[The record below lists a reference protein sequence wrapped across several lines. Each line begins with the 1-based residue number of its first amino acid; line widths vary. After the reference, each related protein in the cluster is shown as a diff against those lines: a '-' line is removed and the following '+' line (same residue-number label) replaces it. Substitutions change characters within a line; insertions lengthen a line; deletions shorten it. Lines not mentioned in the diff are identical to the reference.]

1 MIDDKDTHV
10 VELDFN
16 NKKFEKNVSQSMSTL
31 DKLKKKFSFK
41 GIENS
46 INTVSASIS
55 NLEVVSIT
63 AIQNITNRV
72 VNLGIQRIKSL
83 TVDNLS
89 RGWTKFG
96 QKTTSVATMAAQNLK
111 VAGKE
116 LINYS
121 EKMEVINEQLEKLN
135 WFSDETS
142 YTFTDMVDNIGKF
155 TAAGQ
160 DLDSSVKA
168 MEGIATWAA
177 LSGQNATTA
186 SRAMYQLAQAIGKG
200 KIQLIDWKSIQNA
213 NMDTQEF
220 RQTVL
225 DTAVAMGQLTKA
237 GQNYIT
243 KTGKKFTKNQF
254 TEALDTGWFTSDVL
268 RKTLNKYSAAIDQI
282 YEISEKEGLTAAEVI
297 EKYGDQLDAFSV
309 KAFKAA
315 QEARTFTDVLN
326 ATIDAVSSKWMKT
339 FEILVGGYD
348 DAKKLWSN
356 LADEFYDAF
365 AESGN
370 FRNSI
375 LEQWK
380 NLEGRADLFAHT
392 GDENQGAFWNIFDSI
407 KAVVGAVKDAWNDI
421 FPKTVF
427 KDAKDQAKDLGNQF
441 KTFTARLQAFTKK
454 MKPSEETLSR
464 IRGILNGVFSVL
476 KFGINLIKIA
486 SALISPLLTLAVKG
500 IQAISSILSS
510 LGQKFA
516 SFIEKAQYKFGNFID
531 EIQSSEKVFNAV
543 NKVISTIGKAFSK
556 FANVITSKVI
566 PAFRNLV
573 GKLGSILSSFKDK
586 IANLFSFSGNS
597 GSDTFNTKKISK
609 QSRRI
614 SDASSNVNK
623 ATNEVSNSIKNVQTK
638 TESLLEKI
646 RNGFVS
652 IGQKI
657 SDVFHRLAESLS
669 PLGKLVKSFGSAIK
683 SRLYAT
689 IDLLTVAFN
698 LLSKGFEKIKQFFFR
713 VADRVNDIRNT
724 LKANP
729 KVFKK
734 ATESIEEVSTSIN
747 YISKRTDRLSARSS
761 KISGNLKGMLAIVIT
776 IGVTITTILLVIKG
790 IAKTISSFEATIN
803 FTATSLDRIVNSIS
817 GFFDK
822 AAMYFNKAAMKIALD
837 GVSSM
842 IKSLALLTISLGVLV
857 AAFKGTGRDRKQF
870 GEISG
875 ILAGFLVTIGGIA
888 IALTAINIKVNSVEK
903 QVSTFSNKS
912 SYILNKAKGLQI
924 KLNKVGSIA
933 NSFEKSMQLKAIVSI
948 INAIGNTM
956 LKITISRKVIA
967 GRSLSDVVK
976 GASVTFAFVA
986 LLGAL
991 GVAMEALASGKEGG
1005 KIRKGYVSM
1014 LGMASLILAFT
1025 KACQKLSD
1033 IKAGPLWSAAGTILS
1048 RIAAIGA
1055 IVIALAGIS
1064 AHETKLVSKARGVNK
1079 ETILARKG
1087 VSDLTKNLGLILLG
1101 FSALLIS
1108 FSKSRQIIIKLS
1120 AGEGGWSKVWI
1131 SLGRISALL
1140 GEISVLGF
1148 ILSLGDKRNLDNL
1161 SKVITAFGVAML
1173 MLTASIAIMNKMNPS
1188 KSLVSI
1194 GLISGMLIGLAAA
1207 CHVVQ
1212 KKDAKAAKGIS
1223 RFALALSLALFNL
1236 SISIAILNQLDFLKS
1251 ARSVLLLTAL
1261 ITEMVVAFQIAK
1273 NNANGNLKGAAIF
1286 FASMSASLLLLVGL
1300 IAIIQLIDFKSA
1312 LLGTGVISAI
1322 ILSLSVLMKQM
1333 SKVSSSGDS
1342 SAKAF
1347 VKIALSFTLICGALI
1362 GLVASRKL
1370 IENIQWQNLVS
1381 VGGMLTAVILSLS
1394 LVMNEIRDTAK
1405 KIGDKTSAIKNIY
1418 AMMGA
1423 FTILTANVVALIAS
1437 MKLLSGVSWSNILS
1451 VTVPLVSVLITLC
1464 GSLEEIAKIKIP
1476 KGSSLKNLYAMMGAF
1491 TILTANVVALIASM
1505 KLLSGVSWSNILSV
1519 TVPLVSVLI
1528 TLCGSLEEIA
1538 KIKIPKGSSLK
1549 NLYAM
1554 MGAFTILTANAV
1566 GLVASMKLL
1575 SGIPWQSLLAITV
1588 PLVSMLAS
1596 MTGVIAILIK
1606 LSNSMS
1612 SATKLVAAVG
1622 SRTAI
1627 SLSLLVFAESVKQLA
1642 AVPWKS
1648 RLIAAGVL
1656 ISVLALFA
1664 GIVALISASGGTGL
1678 IGVAGLV
1685 VFSASLLVAAS
1696 ARLVFSSAI
1705 LVFSKAMEAM
1715 QELNIG
1721 KMFVDI
1727 LAIAGAFTALGLV
1740 SVVIMAAIPA
1750 ILALSAA
1757 LTLIG
1762 VGILTASMGIEALT
1776 TNLVPFCTTVTE
1788 NIETIAESLSELSI
1802 AITDALVSGLQN
1814 AMEQIHGLITTFI
1827 NNLIEDGDSIYAL
1840 LKDWIPKIID
1850 LVNDL
1855 VKGILKLI
1863 NENAKDLIDTVFN
1876 VLELLLSALDEHVP
1890 SMMSKVLSIIIKVIN
1905 LLTVNAPKLVKSLI
1919 NFLVARINALIKN
1932 IGKLVKVIVQMVL
1945 KVTGMIFRMAGTLV
1959 GTLLKD
1965 RIIFL
1970 AALCKMIPEALEG
1983 IAYVFKETVKTCIGK
1998 ILKFIGD
2005 VLNNIWSDLINSIKY
2020 LLGKLWNGIVEGIA
2034 SIFRGNWVGDK
2045 VANWMEKNRK
2055 VDITNQEKLIDAW
2068 ASGDGITAAARTAT
2082 SNISNTRKDRNDDLA
2097 KSTKEGVDAVQNA
2110 FNSAFG
2116 NDNSYDVNVNPVI
2129 DDSKIQ
2135 SQLDDVSGD
2144 IDVSSDSSYDNTQSV
2159 SRNMRSS
2166 NRNSSDYGS
2175 TSNTYSSTNTYQ
2187 PVFNVYGVD
2196 DPKTF
2201 AQQVNIELSK
2211 RQKGGKLAHGS

>member
-392 GDENQGAFWNIFDSI
+392 GDEKQGAFWNIFDSI

-441 KTFTARLQAFTKK
+441 KTFTERLQAFTKK

-486 SALISPLLTLAVKG
+486 AALISPLLTLAVKG

-516 SFIEKAQYKFGNFID
+516 AFIEKVQYKFGNFID

-597 GSDTFNTKKISK
+597 GSDTFNTKEISK

-657 SDVFHRLAESLS
+657 SDVFHRLDESLS

-747 YISKRTDRLSARSS
+747 CISKSTDRLSARSS

-776 IGVTITTILLVIKG
+776 TGVTITTILLVIKG
-790 IAKTISSFEATIN
+790 IAKTISSFEATIT
-803 FTATSLDRIVNSIS
+803 FTATSLNRITNSIS
-817 GFFDK
+817 GFFEK
-822 AAMYFNKAAMKIALD
+822 AAKYFEKAATKIALD

-857 AAFKGTGRDRKQF
+857 AAFKNTGRDRKQF

-888 IALTAINIKVNSVEK
+888 IALTAINIKVNSVKK

-948 INAIGNTM
+948 ISAIGNTM

-1033 IKAGPLWSAAGTILS
+1033 IKAGPLWSAAGTILA

-1108 FSKSRQIIIKLS
+1108 FSKSRQIIVKLS

-1148 ILSLGDKRNLDNL
+1148 ILSLGDKRNLENL

-1173 MLTASIAIMNKMNPS
+1173 MLTASIAIMNKMSPA

-1236 SISIAILNQLDFLKS
+1236 SISIAILNQLDFLES
-1251 ARSVLLLTAL
+1251 GRSVLLLTAL
-1261 ITEMVVAFQIAK
+1261 ITEMAVACQIAK

-1286 FASMSASLLLLVGL
+1286 FASMSASLLLLVGC
-1300 IAIIQLIDFKSA
+1300 IAIMQLIDFKSA
-1312 LLGTGVISAI
+1312 LIGTGVISAI
-1322 ILSLSVLMKQM
+1322 ILSLSALMKQM

-1394 LVMNEIRDTAK
+1394 LVMNEIGNTAK

-1418 AMMGA
+1418 AMIGA

-1476 KGSSLKNLYAMMGAF
+1476 KGSSLKNLYA
-1491 TILTANVVALIASM
+1491 I
-1505 KLLSGVSWSNILSV
+1505 
-1519 TVPLVSVLI
+1519 
-1528 TLCGSLEEIA
+1528 
-1538 KIKIPKGSSLK
+1538 
-1549 NLYAM
+1549 

-1575 SGIPWQSLLAITV
+1575 YGIPWQSLLAITV
-1588 PLVSMLAS
+1588 PLVSMLVS

-1627 SLSLLVFAESVKQLA
+1627 SLSLIVFAEAVKQLA

-1656 ISVLALFA
+1656 VSVLALFA

-1721 KMFVDI
+1721 KMFVGI

-1762 VGILTASMGIEALT
+1762 IGILTASMGIEALT

-1905 LLTVNAPKLVKSLI
+1905 LLTVNAPKLVKSLV

-1945 KVTGMIFRMAGTLV
+1945 KVTGMIFRIAGTLV

-2055 VDITNQEKLIDAW
+2055 VNITDQEKLIDAW
-2068 ASGDGITAAARTAT
+2068 ASGSGITEAAHTAT
-2082 SNISNTRKDRNDDLA
+2082 SNISKTRKDRNEDLA
-2097 KSTKEGVDAVQNA
+2097 KSTKEGVDAVQDA

-2135 SQLDDVSGD
+2135 SQLDDVSGN

>member
-116 LINYS
+116 LTNYS

-237 GQNYIT
+237 GQNYVT

-268 RKTLNKYSAAIDQI
+268 RKTLDKYSAAIDQI

-427 KDAKDQAKDLGNQF
+427 KDAKDQSKDLGNQF

-486 SALISPLLTLAVKG
+486 AALISPLLTLAVKG

-516 SFIEKAQYKFGNFID
+516 VFIENIQYKFGDFID
-531 EIQSSEKVFNAV
+531 EVESSEKVFNAV
-543 NKVISTIGKAFSK
+543 NKVISTIEKVFSK

-573 GKLGSILSSFKDK
+573 GKIGPALSSFKDK
-586 IANLFSFSGNS
+586 ISDLFSFSGNS
-597 GSDTFNTKKISK
+597 GSDTFNTKAISK

-614 SDASSNVNK
+614 SDAGSNVNEV
-623 ATNEVSNSIKNVQTK
+623 TNEVSNSFKKTQTK

-646 RNGFVS
+646 QNGFGS

-683 SRLYAT
+683 SRLSAT
-689 IDLLTVAFN
+689 IDLLTVVFN
-698 LLSKGFEKIKQFFFR
+698 LLSKGFEKIKQFFVR
-713 VADRVNDIRNT
+713 VADRVSEIHNT
-724 LKANP
+724 LKTNP

-734 ATESIEEVSTSIN
+734 TTESEEEVSTSIDG
-747 YISKRTDRLSARSS
+747 ISKSTDKLSDKAS

-776 IGVTITTILLVIKG
+776 IGVTITALSLVIRG
-790 IAKTISSFEATIN
+790 ITQTITYAAKPLSEIADSMSGY
-803 FTATSLDRIVNSIS
+803 LD
-817 GFFDK
+817 
-822 AAMYFNKAAMKIALD
+822 KAAMKIALD

-842 IKSLALLTISLGVLV
+842 VKSLALLSISLGVLI
-857 AAFKGTGRDRKQF
+857 AAFKDTGMDRKQF

-888 IALTAINIKVNSVEK
+888 IALTAINSKVKSVEK

-933 NSFEKSMQLKAIVSI
+933 NSFEKSMQLKAIASI
-948 INAIGNTM
+948 ISAIGNTM

-967 GRSLSDVVK
+967 GRPLSDVVK

-991 GVAMEALASGKEGG
+991 GVAMEALASGKEGR

-1033 IKAGPLWSAAGTILS
+1033 IKTGPLWSAAGTILA

-1055 IVIALAGIS
+1055 IVVALAGIS
-1064 AHETKLVSKARGVNK
+1064 AHETKLVSKAHGVNK

-1108 FSKSRQIIIKLS
+1108 FSKSRQVIVKLS

-1131 SLGRISALL
+1131 SFGRISALL

-1148 ILSLGDKRNLDNL
+1148 ILSLGDKRNLENL

-1173 MLTASIAIMNKMNPS
+1173 MLTASIAIMNKMSPA

-1236 SISIAILNQLDFLKS
+1236 SISIAILNQLDFS
-1251 ARSVLLLTAL
+1251 ESGRSVLLLTAL
-1261 ITEMVVAFQIAK
+1261 ITEMVVACQIAK

-1286 FASMSASLLLLVGL
+1286 FASMSASLLLLVGC
-1300 IAIIQLIDFKSA
+1300 IAIMQLIDFKSA

-1394 LVMNEIRDTAK
+1394 LVMNEIGDTAK

-1491 TILTANVVALIASM
+1491 TILTV
-1505 KLLSGVSWSNILSV
+1505 
-1519 TVPLVSVLI
+1519 
-1528 TLCGSLEEIA
+1528 
-1538 KIKIPKGSSLK
+1538 
-1549 NLYAM
+1549 
-1554 MGAFTILTANAV
+1554 NAV

-1588 PLVSMLAS
+1588 PLVSMLVA

-1627 SLSLLVFAESVKQLA
+1627 SLSLLVFAEAVKQLA

-1656 ISVLALFA
+1656 VSVLALFA

-1727 LAIAGAFTALGLV
+1727 LAIAGAFTALALV

-1762 VGILTASMGIEALT
+1762 IGILTASMGIEALT

-1827 NNLIEDGDSIYAL
+1827 NNLMEDGDSIYAL

-1876 VLELLLSALDEHVP
+1876 VLELLLSALDEHIP

-1905 LLTVNAPKLVKSLI
+1905 LLTANAPKLVKSLI

-1945 KVTGMIFRMAGTLV
+1945 KVTGMIFQMAGTLV

-1983 IAYVFKETVKTCIGK
+1983 IAYVFKETIKTCIGK

-2005 VLNNIWSDLINSIKY
+2005 VLDNIWSDLINSIKY

-2045 VANWMEKNRK
+2045 VADWMEKNRK
-2055 VDITNQEKLIDAW
+2055 ANITDQEKLIDAW

-2082 SNISNTRKDRNDDLA
+2082 DNISKTMKDMNDDLS

-2159 SRNMRSS
+2159 SKNMRSS

>member
-72 VNLGIQRIKSL
+72 VNLGIRRIKSL

-441 KTFTARLQAFTKK
+441 KTFTERLQAFTKK
-454 MKPSEETLSR
+454 MKPSEETLNR

-486 SALISPLLTLAVKG
+486 AALISPLLTLAVKG

-516 SFIEKAQYKFGNFID
+516 AFIEKVQYKFGNFID
-531 EIQSSEKVFNAV
+531 EIQSSEKVFSAV

-556 FANVITSKVI
+556 FANIITSKVI

-573 GKLGSILSSFKDK
+573 GKLGPILSSFKDK
-586 IANLFSFSGNS
+586 IENLFSFSGNS
-597 GSDTFNTKKISK
+597 GSGTFNAKEISK

-747 YISKRTDRLSARSS
+747 CISESTDRLSSRSS

-790 IAKTISSFEATIN
+790 IAKTIRSIEATVT
-803 FTATSLDRIVNSIS
+803 FTVTSLNRIADSISKVANSIS
-817 GFFDK
+817 GYFD
-822 AAMYFNKAAMKIALD
+822 KAAMKIALD

-857 AAFKGTGRDRKQF
+857 AAFKNTGRDRKQF

-888 IALTAINIKVNSVEK
+888 IALTAINIKVNSVKK

-933 NSFEKSMQLKAIVSI
+933 SSFEKSMQLKAIVSI
-948 INAIGNTM
+948 ISAIGNTM

-967 GRSLSDVVK
+967 GRSLIDVVK

-1014 LGMASLILAFT
+1014 LGMVSLILAFT

-1033 IKAGPLWSAAGTILS
+1033 IKAGPLWSAAGTILA

-1108 FSKSRQIIIKLS
+1108 FSKSRQVIVKLS

-1131 SLGRISALL
+1131 SFGRISALL
-1140 GEISVLGF
+1140 GEISVFGF
-1148 ILSLGDKRNLDNL
+1148 ILSLGDKRNLENL

-1173 MLTASIAIMNKMNPS
+1173 MLTASIAIMNKMSPV

-1194 GLISGMLIGLAAA
+1194 GLISVMLIGLAAA

-1223 RFALALSLALFNL
+1223 RFALALSFALFNL

-1261 ITEMVVAFQIAK
+1261 ITEMAVACQIAK

-1286 FASMSASLLLLVGL
+1286 FASMSASLLLLVGC
-1300 IAIIQLIDFKSA
+1300 IAIMQLIDFKSA
-1312 LLGTGVISAI
+1312 LIGTGVISAI

-1394 LVMNEIRDTAK
+1394 LVMNEIRNTAK

-1418 AMMGA
+1418 AMIGA

-1476 KGSSLKNLYAMMGAF
+1476 KGSSLKNLYAM
-1491 TILTANVVALIASM
+1491 I
-1505 KLLSGVSWSNILSV
+1505 
-1519 TVPLVSVLI
+1519 
-1528 TLCGSLEEIA
+1528 
-1538 KIKIPKGSSLK
+1538 
-1549 NLYAM
+1549 
-1554 MGAFTILTANAV
+1554 GAFTILTANAV
-1566 GLVASMKLL
+1566 GLVSSMKLL

-1588 PLVSMLAS
+1588 PLVSMLVS

-1627 SLSLLVFAESVKQLA
+1627 SLSLLVFAEAVKQLA
-1642 AVPWKS
+1642 SVPWKS

-1656 ISVLALFA
+1656 VSVLALFA

-1678 IGVAGLV
+1678 VGVAGLV

-1762 VGILTASMGIEALT
+1762 IGILTASMGIEALT

-2055 VDITNQEKLIDAW
+2055 VNITDQEKLIDAW
-2068 ASGDGITAAARTAT
+2068 ASGSGITEAARTAT
-2082 SNISNTRKDRNDDLA
+2082 SNISKTRKDRNDDLA
-2097 KSTKEGVDAVQNA
+2097 KSTKEGVDAVQDA

>member
-116 LINYS
+116 LTNYS

-237 GQNYIT
+237 GQNYVT

-268 RKTLNKYSAAIDQI
+268 RKTLDKYSAAIDQI

-315 QEARTFTDVLN
+315 QEARTFTDILN
-326 ATIDAVSSKWMKT
+326 ATIDAVSSKWRKT

-427 KDAKDQAKDLGNQF
+427 KDAKDQAKDLGNRF

-486 SALISPLLTLAVKG
+486 AALISPLLTLAVKG

-516 SFIEKAQYKFGNFID
+516 AFIEKAQYKFGNFID

-556 FANVITSKVI
+556 FANIITSKVI

-573 GKLGSILSSFKDK
+573 GKLGSVLSSFKDK

-597 GSDTFNTKKISK
+597 GSDTFNTKEISK

-614 SDASSNVNK
+614 SDAGSNVNEV
-623 ATNEVSNSIKNVQTK
+623 TNEVSNSFKKTQTK

-646 RNGFVS
+646 QNGFGS

-683 SRLYAT
+683 SRLSAT

-698 LLSKGFEKIKQFFFR
+698 LLSKGFEKIKQFFVR
-713 VADRVNDIRNT
+713 VADRVSEIHNT
-724 LKANP
+724 LKTNP

-734 ATESIEEVSTSIN
+734 TTESMEEVSTSIDG
-747 YISKRTDRLSARSS
+747 ISKSTDKLSDKAS

-776 IGVTITTILLVIKG
+776 IGVTITALSLVIRG
-790 IAKTISSFEATIN
+790 ITQTITYAAKPLSEIAD
-803 FTATSLDRIVNSIS
+803 SLS
-817 GFFDK
+817 GYLDK
-822 AAMYFNKAAMKIALD
+822 AAIKIALD

-842 IKSLALLTISLGVLV
+842 VRSLALLSISLGVLI
-857 AAFKGTGRDRKQF
+857 AAFKDTGRDRKQF

-888 IALTAINIKVNSVEK
+888 IALTAINSKVNSVEK

-933 NSFEKSMQLKAIVSI
+933 NSFEKSMQLKAIASI
-948 INAIGNTM
+948 ISAIGNTM

-1033 IKAGPLWSAAGTILS
+1033 IKAGPLWSAAGTILA

-1055 IVIALAGIS
+1055 IVVALAGIS

-1108 FSKSRQIIIKLS
+1108 FSKSRQVIVKLS

-1131 SLGRISALL
+1131 SFGRISALL
-1140 GEISVLGF
+1140 GEISILGF
-1148 ILSLGDKRNLDNL
+1148 ILSLGDKRNLENL

-1173 MLTASIAIMNKMNPS
+1173 MLTASIAIMNKMSPA

-1236 SISIAILNQLDFLKS
+1236 SISIAILNQLDFS
-1251 ARSVLLLTAL
+1251 ESGRSVLLLTAL
-1261 ITEMVVAFQIAK
+1261 ITEMVVACQIAK

-1286 FASMSASLLLLVGL
+1286 FASMSASLLLLVGC
-1300 IAIIQLIDFKSA
+1300 IAIMQLIDFKSA

-1394 LVMNEIRDTAK
+1394 LVMNEIGNTAK
-1405 KIGDKTSAIKNIY
+1405 KIGDKTSAIKNI
-1418 AMMGA
+1418 
-1423 FTILTANVVALIAS
+1423 
-1437 MKLLSGVSWSNILS
+1437 
-1451 VTVPLVSVLITLC
+1451 
-1464 GSLEEIAKIKIP
+1464 
-1476 KGSSLKNLYAMMGAF
+1476 YAMMGAF

-1588 PLVSMLAS
+1588 PLVSMLVA

-1606 LSNSMS
+1606 LSNSRS

-1622 SRTAI
+1622 FRTAI
-1627 SLSLLVFAESVKQLA
+1627 SLSLLVFAEAVKQLA

-1656 ISVLALFA
+1656 VSVLALFA

-1727 LAIAGAFTALGLV
+1727 LAIAGAFTALALV

-1827 NNLIEDGDSIYAL
+1827 NNLMEDGDSIYAL

-1905 LLTVNAPKLVKSLI
+1905 LLTANAPKLVKSLI

-1945 KVTGMIFRMAGTLV
+1945 KVTGMIFQMAGTLV

-1983 IAYVFKETVKTCIGK
+1983 IAYVFKETIKTCIGK

-2005 VLNNIWSDLINSIKY
+2005 VLDNIWSDLINSIKY

-2045 VANWMEKNRK
+2045 VADWMERNRK
-2055 VDITNQEKLIDAW
+2055 ANITDQEKLIDAW

-2082 SNISNTRKDRNDDLA
+2082 DNISKTMKDMNDDLS

-2159 SRNMRSS
+2159 SKNMRSS

>member
-116 LINYS
+116 LTNYS

-441 KTFTARLQAFTKK
+441 KTFTERLQAFTKK
-454 MKPSEETLSR
+454 MKPSEETLNR

-486 SALISPLLTLAVKG
+486 AALISPLLTLAVKG

-510 LGQKFA
+510 LGQKFSA
-516 SFIEKAQYKFGNFID
+516 FIEKAQYKFGNFID

-543 NKVISTIGKAFSK
+543 NKVISAIGKAFSK

-573 GKLGSILSSFKDK
+573 GKLGSVLSSFKDK
-586 IANLFSFSGNS
+586 IANLFTFSGNS
-597 GSDTFNTKKISK
+597 GSYTFNTKEISR

-614 SDASSNVNK
+614 SDAGNNVNE
-623 ATNEVSNSIKNVQTK
+623 ATNEVYNSIKNVQTK
-638 TESLLEKI
+638 IESLLEKI

-734 ATESIEEVSTSIN
+734 ATESIEEVSTSFN
-747 YISKRTDRLSARSS
+747 CISESTDRLSGRSS
-761 KISGNLKGMLAIVIT
+761 KISGNLKGMLATVIT
-776 IGVTITTILLVIKG
+776 VGVTITTILLVIKG
-790 IAKTISSFEATIN
+790 IAKTISSVEATIT
-803 FTATSLDRIVNSIS
+803 FTVTSLNRIADSINRIADSIS
-817 GFFDK
+817 R
-822 AAMYFNKAAMKIALD
+822 YFNKAATKIVLD

-857 AAFKGTGRDRKQF
+857 AAFKNTGRDRKQF

-948 INAIGNTM
+948 ISAIGNTM

-991 GVAMEALASGKEGG
+991 GVAMDALASGKEGG

-1033 IKAGPLWSAAGTILS
+1033 IKAGPLWSAAGTILA

-1101 FSALLIS
+1101 FSALIIS
-1108 FSKSRQIIIKLS
+1108 FSKSRQVIVKLS
-1120 AGEGGWSKVWI
+1120 SGEGGWSKVWI
-1131 SLGRISALL
+1131 SFGRISALL

-1148 ILSLGDKRNLDNL
+1148 ILSLGDKRNLENL
-1161 SKVITAFGVAML
+1161 SKVITAFGAAML
-1173 MLTASIAIMNKMNPS
+1173 MLTASIAIMNKMNPA

-1236 SISIAILNQLDFLKS
+1236 SISIAILNQLDFLES
-1251 ARSVLLLTAL
+1251 GRSVLLLTAL
-1261 ITEMVVAFQIAK
+1261 ITEMAVACQIAK

-1286 FASMSASLLLLVGL
+1286 FASMSASLLLLVGC
-1300 IAIIQLIDFKSA
+1300 IAIMQLIDFKSA
-1312 LLGTGVISAI
+1312 LIGTGVISAI
-1322 ILSLSVLMKQM
+1322 ILSLSALMKQM

-1394 LVMNEIRDTAK
+1394 LVMNEIGNTAK

-1418 AMMGA
+1418 AMIGA

-1451 VTVPLVSVLITLC
+1451 LTVPIVSVLITLC

-1476 KGSSLKNLYAMMGAF
+1476 KGSNLKNLYAM
-1491 TILTANVVALIASM
+1491 I
-1505 KLLSGVSWSNILSV
+1505 
-1519 TVPLVSVLI
+1519 
-1528 TLCGSLEEIA
+1528 
-1538 KIKIPKGSSLK
+1538 
-1549 NLYAM
+1549 
-1554 MGAFTILTANAV
+1554 GAFTILTANAV
-1566 GLVASMKLL
+1566 GLVSSMKLL

-1627 SLSLLVFAESVKQLA
+1627 SLSLLVFAEAVKQLA
-1642 AVPWKS
+1642 SVPWKS

-1656 ISVLALFA
+1656 VSVLALFA

-1678 IGVAGLV
+1678 VGVAGLV

-1762 VGILTASMGIEALT
+1762 IGILTASMGIEALT
-1776 TNLVPFCTTVTE
+1776 TNLVPFCATVTE

-1850 LVNDL
+1850 LINDL

-2005 VLNNIWSDLINSIKY
+2005 VLTNIWSDLINSIKY

-2055 VDITNQEKLIDAW
+2055 VDITDQEKLIDAW
-2068 ASGDGITAAARTAT
+2068 ASGSGITEAARTAT
-2082 SNISNTRKDRNDDLA
+2082 SNISKTRKDRNDDLA
-2097 KSTKEGVDAVQNA
+2097 KSTKEGVDAVQDA

-2166 NRNSSDYGS
+2166 NRNSSDYGN

>member
-268 RKTLNKYSAAIDQI
+268 RKTLNKYSAAIDKI

-441 KTFTARLQAFTKK
+441 KTFTERLQAFTKK

-486 SALISPLLTLAVKG
+486 AALISPLLTLAVKG

-516 SFIEKAQYKFGNFID
+516 AFIEKVQYKFGNFID
-531 EIQSSEKVFNAV
+531 EIQSSEKVFSAV

-556 FANVITSKVI
+556 FANIITSKVI

-586 IANLFSFSGNS
+586 IENLFSFSGNS
-597 GSDTFNTKKISK
+597 GSDTFNTKEISK

-657 SDVFHRLAESLS
+657 SDVFHRLAESIS

-747 YISKRTDRLSARSS
+747 CISKSTDRLSARSS

-776 IGVTITTILLVIKG
+776 TGVTITTILLVIKG
-790 IAKTISSFEATIN
+790 IAKTISSFEATIT
-803 FTATSLDRIVNSIS
+803 FTATSLNRITNSIS
-817 GFFDK
+817 GFFEK
-822 AAMYFNKAAMKIALD
+822 AAKYFEKAATKIALD

-857 AAFKGTGRDRKQF
+857 AAFKNTGRDRKQF

-888 IALTAINIKVNSVEK
+888 IALTAINIKVNSVKK

-948 INAIGNTM
+948 ISAIGNTM

-991 GVAMEALASGKEGG
+991 GVAMESLASGKEGR

-1014 LGMASLILAFT
+1014 LGMVSLILAFT
-1025 KACQKLSD
+1025 KACHKLSD
-1033 IKAGPLWSAAGTILS
+1033 IKSGPLWSAAGTILA

-1108 FSKSRQIIIKLS
+1108 FSKSRQVIVKLS

-1131 SLGRISALL
+1131 SFGRISALL

-1148 ILSLGDKRNLDNL
+1148 ILSLGDKRNLENL
-1161 SKVITAFGVAML
+1161 SKVITAFGAAML
-1173 MLTASIAIMNKMNPS
+1173 MLTASIAIMNKMNPA

-1236 SISIAILNQLDFLKS
+1236 SISIAILNQLDFLES
-1251 ARSVLLLTAL
+1251 GRSVLLLTAL
-1261 ITEMVVAFQIAK
+1261 ITEMAVACQIAK

-1286 FASMSASLLLLVGL
+1286 FASMSASLLLLVGC
-1300 IAIIQLIDFKSA
+1300 IAIMQLIDFKSA

-1370 IENIQWQNLVS
+1370 IENIQWKNLVS

-1394 LVMNEIRDTAK
+1394 LVMNEIRNTAK

-1418 AMMGA
+1418 AMIGA

-1437 MKLLSGVSWSNILS
+1437 MKLLSGVSWSNILF

-1476 KGSSLKNLYAMMGAF
+1476 KGSSLKNLYAM
-1491 TILTANVVALIASM
+1491 I
-1505 KLLSGVSWSNILSV
+1505 
-1519 TVPLVSVLI
+1519 
-1528 TLCGSLEEIA
+1528 
-1538 KIKIPKGSSLK
+1538 
-1549 NLYAM
+1549 
-1554 MGAFTILTANAV
+1554 GAFTILTANAV
-1566 GLVASMKLL
+1566 GLVSSMKLL

-1588 PLVSMLAS
+1588 PLVSMLVS

-1627 SLSLLVFAESVKQLA
+1627 SLSLLVFAEAVKQLA
-1642 AVPWKS
+1642 SVPWKS

-1656 ISVLALFA
+1656 VSVLALFA

-1678 IGVAGLV
+1678 VGVAGLV

-1762 VGILTASMGIEALT
+1762 IGILTASMGIEALT

-2055 VDITNQEKLIDAW
+2055 VNITDQEKLIDAW
-2068 ASGDGITAAARTAT
+2068 ASGSGITEAARTAT
-2082 SNISNTRKDRNDDLA
+2082 SNISKTRKDRNEDLS
-2097 KSTKEGVDAVQNA
+2097 KSTKEGVDAVQDA

>member
-116 LINYS
+116 LTNYS

-441 KTFTARLQAFTKK
+441 KTFTERLQAFTKK

-486 SALISPLLTLAVKG
+486 AALISPLLTLAVKG
-500 IQAISSILSS
+500 IQAISSILSY

-516 SFIEKAQYKFGNFID
+516 AFIEKVQYKFGNFID

-556 FANVITSKVI
+556 FANIITSKVI

-573 GKLGSILSSFKDK
+573 GKLGYILSSFKDK

-597 GSDTFNTKKISK
+597 GSDTFNTKEISK

-724 LKANP
+724 IKANP

-747 YISKRTDRLSARSS
+747 CISKSTDRLSARSS

-790 IAKTISSFEATIN
+790 IAKTISSFEATIT
-803 FTATSLDRIVNSIS
+803 FTATSLNRIVNSIS
-817 GFFDK
+817 EFFDK
-822 AAMYFNKAAMKIALD
+822 AAKKISLD

-857 AAFKGTGRDRKQF
+857 AAFKNTGRDRKQF

-888 IALTAINIKVNSVEK
+888 IALTAINRKVNSVEK

-948 INAIGNTM
+948 ISAIGNTM

-986 LLGAL
+986 LLGSL
-991 GVAMEALASGKEGG
+991 GVAMEAFASGKEGG

-1033 IKAGPLWSAAGTILS
+1033 IKAGPLWSAAGTILA

-1055 IVIALAGIS
+1055 IVVALAGIS

-1108 FSKSRQIIIKLS
+1108 FSKSRQIIVKLS

-1131 SLGRISALL
+1131 SFGRISALL

-1173 MLTASIAIMNKMNPS
+1173 MLTASIAIMNKMSPA

-1223 RFALALSLALFNL
+1223 RFALALSFALFNL
-1236 SISIAILNQLDFLKS
+1236 SISIAILNQLDFLES
-1251 ARSVLLLTAL
+1251 ARSVLLLTSL
-1261 ITEMVVAFQIAK
+1261 ITEMAVACQIAK

-1286 FASMSASLLLLVGL
+1286 FASMSASLLLLVGC
-1300 IAIIQLIDFKSA
+1300 IAIMQLIDFKSA
-1312 LLGTGVISAI
+1312 LIGTGVISAI
-1322 ILSLSVLMKQM
+1322 ILSLSALMKQM

-1347 VKIALSFTLICGALI
+1347 VKIALSFTLICGSLI

-1381 VGGMLTAVILSLS
+1381 VGGMLTSVILSLS
-1394 LVMNEIRDTAK
+1394 LVMNEIGNTAK

-1418 AMMGA
+1418 AMIGA

-1476 KGSSLKNLYAMMGAF
+1476 KGSSLKNLYAM
-1491 TILTANVVALIASM
+1491 I
-1505 KLLSGVSWSNILSV
+1505 
-1519 TVPLVSVLI
+1519 
-1528 TLCGSLEEIA
+1528 
-1538 KIKIPKGSSLK
+1538 
-1549 NLYAM
+1549 
-1554 MGAFTILTANAV
+1554 GAFTILTANAV
-1566 GLVASMKLL
+1566 GLVSSMKLL

-1588 PLVSMLAS
+1588 PLVSMLVS

-1627 SLSLLVFAESVKQLA
+1627 SLSLLVFAEAVKQLA
-1642 AVPWKS
+1642 SVPWKS

-1656 ISVLALFA
+1656 VSVLALFA
-1664 GIVALISASGGTGL
+1664 VIVALISASGGTGL

-1762 VGILTASMGIEALT
+1762 IGILTASMGIEALT

-1827 NNLIEDGDSIYAL
+1827 NNLIEDGDSIYVL

-1945 KVTGMIFRMAGTLV
+1945 KVTGMIFRIAGTLV

-2055 VDITNQEKLIDAW
+2055 VNITDQEKLIDAW
-2068 ASGDGITAAARTAT
+2068 ASGSGITEAAHTAT
-2082 SNISNTRKDRNDDLA
+2082 SNISKTMKDRNEDLA
-2097 KSTKEGVDAVQNA
+2097 KSTKEGVDAVQDA

>member
-55 NLEVVSIT
+55 NLEIVSIT

-116 LINYS
+116 LTNYS
-121 EKMEVINEQLEKLN
+121 EKMEVINDQLEKLN

-326 ATIDAVSSKWMKT
+326 ATIDAVSSKWRKT

-486 SALISPLLTLAVKG
+486 AALISPLLTLAVKG

-516 SFIEKAQYKFGNFID
+516 YFIEKAQYKFGNFID

-573 GKLGSILSSFKDK
+573 GKLGSVLSSFKDK

-597 GSDTFNTKKISK
+597 GSDTFNTKEISK

-614 SDASSNVNK
+614 SDAGNNVNET
-623 ATNEVSNSIKNVQTK
+623 TNEVSNSIKKIQTK

-646 RNGFVS
+646 QNGFVS
-652 IGQKI
+652 IGKKI
-657 SDVFHRLAESLS
+657 SNVFHRLAESLS

-683 SRLYAT
+683 SRLSVT
-689 IDLLTVAFN
+689 IDLLTVAFK

-713 VADRVNDIRNT
+713 VADRVSEIHNT
-724 LKANP
+724 LKTNP

-734 ATESIEEVSTSIN
+734 ATESIEDISTSIN
-747 YISKRTDRLSARSS
+747 GISERTDKLSARSS

-790 IAKTISSFEATIN
+790 IAKTISSFEATIT
-803 FTATSLDRIVNSIS
+803 FTATSLNRITNSIDRITNSIS
-817 GFFDK
+817 G
-822 AAMYFNKAAMKIALD
+822 YFNKAAMKIALE

-842 IKSLALLTISLGVLV
+842 IKSLALLTISLGVLIV
-857 AAFKGTGRDRKQF
+857 AFKDAGMDRKQF

-875 ILAGFLVTIGGIA
+875 ILAGFLVTIGVIA
-888 IALTAINIKVNSVEK
+888 IALTAINSKVNSVEK

-948 INAIGNTM
+948 ISAIGNTM

-967 GRSLSDVVK
+967 GRSLSDVTK

-991 GVAMEALASGKEGG
+991 GVAMEAFASGKEGG
-1005 KIRKGYVSM
+1005 KIRKGYISM

-1033 IKAGPLWSAAGTILS
+1033 IKAGPLWSAAGTILA

-1108 FSKSRQIIIKLS
+1108 FSKSRQLIVKLS
-1120 AGEGGWSKVWI
+1120 AGEGGWNKVWI
-1131 SLGRISALL
+1131 SFGRISALL
-1140 GEISVLGF
+1140 GEISIIGF
-1148 ILSLGDKRNLDNL
+1148 ILSLGDKRNLENL
-1161 SKVITAFGVAML
+1161 SKVITSFGVAML
-1173 MLTASIAIMNKMNPS
+1173 MLTASIAIMNKMSPA

-1223 RFALALSLALFNL
+1223 RFALSLSLALFNL

-1251 ARSVLLLTAL
+1251 VRSVLLLTAL
-1261 ITEMVVAFQIAK
+1261 ITEMVVACQIAK

-1286 FASMSASLLLLVGL
+1286 FASMSASLLLLIGC
-1300 IAIIQLIDFKSA
+1300 IAIMQLIDFKSA

-1370 IENIQWQNLVS
+1370 IENIQLKNLVS

-1394 LVMNEIRDTAK
+1394 LVMNEIGNTAK
-1405 KIGDKTSAIKNIY
+1405 KIGDKTSAIKNI
-1418 AMMGA
+1418 
-1423 FTILTANVVALIAS
+1423 
-1437 MKLLSGVSWSNILS
+1437 
-1451 VTVPLVSVLITLC
+1451 
-1464 GSLEEIAKIKIP
+1464 
-1476 KGSSLKNLYAMMGAF
+1476 YAMMGAF

-1575 SGIPWQSLLAITV
+1575 SGIPWQNLLAITV
-1588 PLVSMLAS
+1588 PLVSMLVA

-1627 SLSLLVFAESVKQLA
+1627 SLSLLVFAEAVKQLA

-1656 ISVLALFA
+1656 VTVLALFA

-1855 VKGILKLI
+1855 VKGVLKLI

-1876 VLELLLSALDEHVP
+1876 VLELLLSALDEHIP
-1890 SMMSKVLSIIIKVIN
+1890 SMMSKVLSIIIKVID

>member
-89 RGWTKFG
+89 RGWIKFG

-116 LINYS
+116 LTNYS

-237 GQNYIT
+237 GQNYVT

-268 RKTLNKYSAAIDQI
+268 RKTLDKYSAAIDQI

-486 SALISPLLTLAVKG
+486 AALISPLLTLAVKG

-516 SFIEKAQYKFGNFID
+516 AFIEKAQYKFGNFID

-556 FANVITSKVI
+556 FANIITSKVI

-573 GKLGSILSSFKDK
+573 GKLGSVLSSFKDK

-597 GSDTFNTKKISK
+597 GSDTFNTKEISK

-614 SDASSNVNK
+614 SDAGSNVNE
-623 ATNEVSNSIKNVQTK
+623 ATNEVSNSIKKIQTK

-646 RNGFVS
+646 QNGFGS

-683 SRLYAT
+683 SRLSAT

-713 VADRVNDIRNT
+713 VADRVSEIHNT
-724 LKANP
+724 LKTNP

-734 ATESIEEVSTSIN
+734 TTESIEEVSTSIDG
-747 YISKRTDRLSARSS
+747 IGKSTDKLNDKAS

-776 IGVTITTILLVIKG
+776 IGVTITALSLVIRG
-790 IAKTISSFEATIN
+790 ITQTITYAAKPLSEIADSMSGY
-803 FTATSLDRIVNSIS
+803 LD
-817 GFFDK
+817 
-822 AAMYFNKAAMKIALD
+822 KAAMKIALD

-842 IKSLALLTISLGVLV
+842 VKSLALLSISLGVLI
-857 AAFKGTGRDRKQF
+857 AAFKDTGMDRKQF

-888 IALTAINIKVNSVEK
+888 IALTAINSKVNSVEK

-933 NSFEKSMQLKAIVSI
+933 NSFEKSMQLKAIASI
-948 INAIGNTM
+948 ISAIGNTM

-1033 IKAGPLWSAAGTILS
+1033 IKAGPLWSAAGTILA

-1055 IVIALAGIS
+1055 IVVALAGIS

-1108 FSKSRQIIIKLS
+1108 FSKSRQVIVKLS

-1131 SLGRISALL
+1131 SFGRISALL
-1140 GEISVLGF
+1140 GEISILGF
-1148 ILSLGDKRNLDNL
+1148 ILSLGDKRNLENL

-1173 MLTASIAIMNKMNPS
+1173 MLTASIAIMNKMSPA

-1236 SISIAILNQLDFLKS
+1236 SISIAILNQLDFS
-1251 ARSVLLLTAL
+1251 ESGRSVLLLTAL
-1261 ITEMVVAFQIAK
+1261 ITEMVVACQIAK

-1286 FASMSASLLLLVGL
+1286 FASMSASLLLLVGC
-1300 IAIIQLIDFKSA
+1300 IAIMQLIDFKSA

-1394 LVMNEIRDTAK
+1394 LVMNEIGNTAK

-1423 FTILTANVVALIAS
+1423 FTILTANIVALIAS

-1476 KGSSLKNLYAMMGAF
+1476 KGSSLKNLYAMRGAF

-1588 PLVSMLAS
+1588 PLVSMLVA

-1627 SLSLLVFAESVKQLA
+1627 SLSLLVFAEAVKQLA

-1656 ISVLALFA
+1656 VSVLALFA

-1705 LVFSKAMEAM
+1705 IVFSKAMEAM

-1727 LAIAGAFTALGLV
+1727 LAIAGAFTALALV

-1762 VGILTASMGIEALT
+1762 IGILTASMGIEALT

-1827 NNLIEDGDSIYAL
+1827 NNLMEDGDSIYAL

-1876 VLELLLSALDEHVP
+1876 VLELLLSALDEHIP

-1905 LLTVNAPKLVKSLI
+1905 LLTANAPKLVKSLI

-1945 KVTGMIFRMAGTLV
+1945 KVTGMIFQMAGTLV

-1983 IAYVFKETVKTCIGK
+1983 IAYVFKETIKTCIGK

-2005 VLNNIWSDLINSIKY
+2005 VLDNIWSDLINSIKY

-2045 VANWMEKNRK
+2045 VADWMEKNRK
-2055 VDITNQEKLIDAW
+2055 ANITDQEKLIDAW

-2082 SNISNTRKDRNDDLA
+2082 DNISKTMKDMNDDLS

-2159 SRNMRSS
+2159 SKNMRSS

>member
-220 RQTVL
+220 RQAVL

-441 KTFTARLQAFTKK
+441 KTFTERLQAFTKK
-454 MKPSEETLSR
+454 MKPSEETLNR

-476 KFGINLIKIA
+476 KFGINLFKIA
-486 SALISPLLTLAVKG
+486 AALISPLLTLAVKG

-516 SFIEKAQYKFGNFID
+516 AFIEKAQYKFGNFID

-573 GKLGSILSSFKDK
+573 GKLGSVLSSFKDK

-597 GSDTFNTKKISK
+597 GSDTFNTKEISK
-609 QSRRI
+609 QLRRI

-623 ATNEVSNSIKNVQTK
+623 ATNEVSNSIKNIQTK

-683 SRLYAT
+683 PRLYAT

-747 YISKRTDRLSARSS
+747 CISESTDKLSGRSS

-790 IAKTISSFEATIN
+790 IAKTISSFEATIT
-803 FTATSLDRIVNSIS
+803 FTATSLNRITNSIS
-817 GFFDK
+817 GYFDK
-822 AAMYFNKAAMKIALD
+822 AAKKIVLD

-842 IKSLALLTISLGVLV
+842 IKSFALLTISIGVLV
-857 AAFKGTGRDRKQF
+857 AAFKNTGRDRKQF

-875 ILAGFLVTIGGIA
+875 ILDGFLVTIGGIA
-888 IALTAINIKVNSVEK
+888 IALTAINIKVNSVKK

-948 INAIGNTM
+948 ISAIGNTM

-1033 IKAGPLWSAAGTILS
+1033 IKAGPLWSAAGTILA
-1048 RIAAIGA
+1048 RVAAIGA

-1101 FSALLIS
+1101 FSALIIS
-1108 FSKSRQIIIKLS
+1108 FSKSRQVIVKLS

-1148 ILSLGDKRNLDNL
+1148 ILSLGDKRNLENL

-1173 MLTASIAIMNKMNPS
+1173 MLTASIAIMNKMSPA

-1223 RFALALSLALFNL
+1223 RFALALSFALFNL
-1236 SISIAILNQLDFLKS
+1236 SISIAILNQLDFLES
-1251 ARSVLLLTAL
+1251 ARNVLLLTAL
-1261 ITEMVVAFQIAK
+1261 ITEMAVACQIAK
-1273 NNANGNLKGAAIF
+1273 NNSNGNLKGAAIF
-1286 FASMSASLLLLVGL
+1286 FASMSASLLLLVGC

-1394 LVMNEIRDTAK
+1394 LVMNEIRNTSK

-1418 AMMGA
+1418 AMIGA

-1437 MKLLSGVSWSNILS
+1437 MKLLSGI
-1451 VTVPLVSVLITLC
+1451 
-1464 GSLEEIAKIKIP
+1464 
-1476 KGSSLKNLYAMMGAF
+1476 
-1491 TILTANVVALIASM
+1491 
-1505 KLLSGVSWSNILSV
+1505 SWSNILSV

-1575 SGIPWQSLLAITV
+1575 YGIPWQSLLAITV
-1588 PLVSMLAS
+1588 PLVSMLVS

-1627 SLSLLVFAESVKQLA
+1627 SLSLIVFAEAVKQLA

-1656 ISVLALFA
+1656 VSVLALFA

-1696 ARLVFSSAI
+1696 ARIVFSSAI

-1721 KMFVDI
+1721 KMFVGI

-1762 VGILTASMGIEALT
+1762 IGILTASMGIEALT

-1905 LLTVNAPKLVKSLI
+1905 LLTVNAPKLVKSLV

-1945 KVTGMIFRMAGTLV
+1945 KVTGMIFRIAGTLV

-2055 VDITNQEKLIDAW
+2055 VNITDQEKLIDAW
-2068 ASGDGITAAARTAT
+2068 ASGSGITEAAHTAT
-2082 SNISNTRKDRNDDLA
+2082 SNISKTRKDRNEDLA
-2097 KSTKEGVDAVQNA
+2097 KSTKEGVDAVQDA

-2135 SQLDDVSGD
+2135 SQLDDVSGN

>member
-441 KTFTARLQAFTKK
+441 KTFTERLQAFTKK

-486 SALISPLLTLAVKG
+486 AALISPLLTLAVKG

-573 GKLGSILSSFKDK
+573 GKLGSVLSSFKDK

-597 GSDTFNTKKISK
+597 GSDTFNTKEISK

-652 IGQKI
+652 IGKKI

-683 SRLYAT
+683 SRLYAA
-689 IDLLTVAFN
+689 IDLLAVAFN

-747 YISKRTDRLSARSS
+747 CISKSTDRLSARSS
-761 KISGNLKGMLAIVIT
+761 KISGNLIGMLATVIT

-790 IAKTISSFEATIN
+790 IAKTISSFEATIT
-803 FTATSLDRIVNSIS
+803 FTATSLNRITNSIS
-817 GFFDK
+817 GFFEK
-822 AAMYFNKAAMKIALD
+822 AAKYFEKAATKIALD

-857 AAFKGTGRDRKQF
+857 AAFKNTGRDRKQF

-888 IALTAINIKVNSVEK
+888 IALTAINIRVNSVKK

-948 INAIGNTM
+948 ISAIGNTI

-1005 KIRKGYVSM
+1005 KIRKGYISM
-1014 LGMASLILAFT
+1014 LGMVSLILAFT
-1025 KACQKLSD
+1025 KACLKLSD
-1033 IKAGPLWSAAGTILS
+1033 IKAGPLWSAAGTILA

-1055 IVIALAGIS
+1055 IVTALAGIS

-1108 FSKSRQIIIKLS
+1108 FSKSRQVIVKLS

-1131 SLGRISALL
+1131 SFGRISALL

-1148 ILSLGDKRNLDNL
+1148 ILSLGDKRNLENL
-1161 SKVITAFGVAML
+1161 SKVITAFGAAML
-1173 MLTASIAIMNKMNPS
+1173 MLTASIAIMNKMNPA

-1207 CHVVQ
+1207 CRVVQ

-1236 SISIAILNQLDFLKS
+1236 SISIAILNQLDFLES
-1251 ARSVLLLTAL
+1251 GRSVLLLTAL
-1261 ITEMVVAFQIAK
+1261 ITEMAVACQIAK
-1273 NNANGNLKGAAIF
+1273 NNANGNLKGASIF
-1286 FASMSASLLLLVGL
+1286 FASMSASLLLLVGC
-1300 IAIIQLIDFKSA
+1300 IAIMQLIDFKSA

-1347 VKIALSFTLICGALI
+1347 AKIALSFTLICGALI

-1394 LVMNEIRDTAK
+1394 LVMNEIRNTAK

-1418 AMMGA
+1418 AMIGA

-1476 KGSSLKNLYAMMGAF
+1476 KGSSLKNLYAM
-1491 TILTANVVALIASM
+1491 I
-1505 KLLSGVSWSNILSV
+1505 
-1519 TVPLVSVLI
+1519 
-1528 TLCGSLEEIA
+1528 
-1538 KIKIPKGSSLK
+1538 
-1549 NLYAM
+1549 
-1554 MGAFTILTANAV
+1554 GAFTILTANAV
-1566 GLVASMKLL
+1566 GLVSSMKLL

-1588 PLVSMLAS
+1588 PLVSMLVS

-1627 SLSLLVFAESVKQLA
+1627 SLSLLVFAEAVKQLA
-1642 AVPWKS
+1642 SVPWKS

-1656 ISVLALFA
+1656 VSVLALFA

-1678 IGVAGLV
+1678 VGVAGLV

-1762 VGILTASMGIEALT
+1762 IGILTASMGIEALT

-2055 VDITNQEKLIDAW
+2055 VNITDQEKLIDAW
-2068 ASGDGITAAARTAT
+2068 ASGSGITEAARTAT
-2082 SNISNTRKDRNDDLA
+2082 SNISKTRKDRNEDLA
-2097 KSTKEGVDAVQNA
+2097 KSTKEGVDSVQDA

-2159 SRNMRSS
+2159 SRNMHSS

>member
-225 DTAVAMGQLTKA
+225 DTAVAMGQLTKS

-441 KTFTARLQAFTKK
+441 KTFTERLQAFTKK

-486 SALISPLLTLAVKG
+486 AALISPLLTLAVKG

-531 EIQSSEKVFNAV
+531 EIQSSEKVFNTV

-573 GKLGSILSSFKDK
+573 GKLGSVLSSFKDK

-597 GSDTFNTKKISK
+597 GSDTFNTKEISK

-790 IAKTISSFEATIN
+790 IAKTISSFEATIT
-803 FTATSLDRIVNSIS
+803 FTATSLNRITNSIS
-817 GFFDK
+817 GFFEK
-822 AAMYFNKAAMKIALD
+822 AAKYFEKAATKIALD

-857 AAFKGTGRDRKQF
+857 AAFKNTGRDRKQF

-888 IALTAINIKVNSVEK
+888 IALTAINIKVNSVKK

-948 INAIGNTM
+948 ISAIGNTM

-1033 IKAGPLWSAAGTILS
+1033 IKAGPLWSAAGTILA

-1108 FSKSRQIIIKLS
+1108 FSKSRQVIVKLS

-1148 ILSLGDKRNLDNL
+1148 ILSLGDKRNLENL
-1161 SKVITAFGVAML
+1161 SKVITAFGVSML
-1173 MLTASIAIMNKMNPS
+1173 MLTASIAIMNKMSPA
-1188 KSLVSI
+1188 KSIVSI

-1223 RFALALSLALFNL
+1223 RFALALSFALFNL
-1236 SISIAILNQLDFLKS
+1236 SISIAILNQLDFLES

-1261 ITEMVVAFQIAK
+1261 ITEMAVACQIAK

-1286 FASMSASLLLLVGL
+1286 FASMSASLLLLVGC

-1394 LVMNEIRDTAK
+1394 LVMNEIRNTSK

-1418 AMMGA
+1418 AM
-1423 FTILTANVVALIAS
+1423 I
-1437 MKLLSGVSWSNILS
+1437 
-1451 VTVPLVSVLITLC
+1451 
-1464 GSLEEIAKIKIP
+1464 
-1476 KGSSLKNLYAMMGAF
+1476 GAF

-1566 GLVASMKLL
+1566 GLVSSMKLL

-1588 PLVSMLAS
+1588 PLVSMLVS
-1596 MTGVIAILIK
+1596 MTGIIAILIK

-1627 SLSLLVFAESVKQLA
+1627 SLSLLVFAEAVKQLA
-1642 AVPWKS
+1642 SVPWKS

-1656 ISVLALFA
+1656 VSVLALFA

-1678 IGVAGLV
+1678 VGVAGLV

-1762 VGILTASMGIEALT
+1762 IGILTASMGIEALT

-1932 IGKLVKVIVQMVL
+1932 IGKLVKVIAQMVL
-1945 KVTGMIFRMAGTLV
+1945 KVTGMIFRIAGTLV

-1970 AALCKMIPEALEG
+1970 AALCKMIPEALEA

-2055 VDITNQEKLIDAW
+2055 VDITDQEKLIDAW
-2068 ASGDGITAAARTAT
+2068 ASGSGITEAARTAT
-2082 SNISNTRKDRNDDLA
+2082 SNISKTRKDRNEDLA
-2097 KSTKEGVDAVQNA
+2097 KSTKEGVDAVQDA

>member
-441 KTFTARLQAFTKK
+441 KTFTERLQAFTKK

-486 SALISPLLTLAVKG
+486 AALISPLLTLAVKG

-516 SFIEKAQYKFGNFID
+516 AFIEKAQYKFGNFID

-573 GKLGSILSSFKDK
+573 GKLGSVLSSFKDK

-597 GSDTFNTKKISK
+597 GSDTFNTKEISK

-614 SDASSNVNK
+614 SDASSNINK

-657 SDVFHRLAESLS
+657 SDVFHRLAEILS

-747 YISKRTDRLSARSS
+747 CISKSTDRLSARSS

-790 IAKTISSFEATIN
+790 IAKTISSFEATIT
-803 FTATSLDRIVNSIS
+803 FTATSLNRITNSIS
-817 GFFDK
+817 GFFEK
-822 AAMYFNKAAMKIALD
+822 AAKYFEKAATKIALD
-837 GVSSM
+837 GVSSI

-857 AAFKGTGRDRKQF
+857 AAFKNTGRDRKQF

-888 IALTAINIKVNSVEK
+888 IALTAINIKVNSVKK

-948 INAIGNTM
+948 ISAIGNTM

-1033 IKAGPLWSAAGTILS
+1033 IKAGPLWSAAGTILA

-1108 FSKSRQIIIKLS
+1108 FSKSRQVIVKLS

-1148 ILSLGDKRNLDNL
+1148 ILSLGDKRNLENL
-1161 SKVITAFGVAML
+1161 SKVITAFGAAML
-1173 MLTASIAIMNKMNPS
+1173 MLTASIAIMNKMSPT

-1223 RFALALSLALFNL
+1223 RFALALSFALFNL
-1236 SISIAILNQLDFLKS
+1236 SISIAILNQLDFLES

-1261 ITEMVVAFQIAK
+1261 ITEMAVACQIAK

-1286 FASMSASLLLLVGL
+1286 FASMSASLLLLVGC
-1300 IAIIQLIDFKSA
+1300 IAIMQLIDFKSA
-1312 LLGTGVISAI
+1312 LIGTGVISAI
-1322 ILSLSVLMKQM
+1322 ILSLSALMKQM

-1381 VGGMLTAVILSLS
+1381 VGGMLTAFILSLS
-1394 LVMNEIRDTAK
+1394 LVMNEIGNTAK

-1418 AMMGA
+1418 AM
-1423 FTILTANVVALIAS
+1423 I
-1437 MKLLSGVSWSNILS
+1437 
-1451 VTVPLVSVLITLC
+1451 
-1464 GSLEEIAKIKIP
+1464 
-1476 KGSSLKNLYAMMGAF
+1476 GAF

-1588 PLVSMLAS
+1588 PLVSMLVS

-1627 SLSLLVFAESVKQLA
+1627 SLSLLVFAEAVKQLA
-1642 AVPWKS
+1642 SVPWKS

-1656 ISVLALFA
+1656 VSILALFA

-1678 IGVAGLV
+1678 VGVAGLV

-1945 KVTGMIFRMAGTLV
+1945 KVTGMIFRIAGTLV

-2055 VDITNQEKLIDAW
+2055 VNITDQEKLIDAW
-2068 ASGDGITAAARTAT
+2068 ASGSGITEAARTAT
-2082 SNISNTRKDRNDDLA
+2082 SNISKTRKDRNDDLA
-2097 KSTKEGVDAVQNA
+2097 KSTKEGVDAVQDA

-2159 SRNMRSS
+2159 SRNMHSS

>member
-225 DTAVAMGQLTKA
+225 DTAVAMGQLTKS

-441 KTFTARLQAFTKK
+441 KTFTERLQAFTKK

-486 SALISPLLTLAVKG
+486 AALISPLLTLAVKG

-531 EIQSSEKVFNAV
+531 EIQSSEKVFNTV

-573 GKLGSILSSFKDK
+573 GKLGSVLSSFKDK

-597 GSDTFNTKKISK
+597 GSDTFNTKEISK

-790 IAKTISSFEATIN
+790 IAKTISSFEATIT
-803 FTATSLDRIVNSIS
+803 FTATSLNRITNSIS
-817 GFFDK
+817 GFFEK
-822 AAMYFNKAAMKIALD
+822 AAKYFEKAATKIALD

-857 AAFKGTGRDRKQF
+857 AAFKNTGRDRKQF

-888 IALTAINIKVNSVEK
+888 IALTAINIKVNSVKK

-948 INAIGNTM
+948 ISAIGNTM

-1033 IKAGPLWSAAGTILS
+1033 IKAGPLWSAAGTILA

-1108 FSKSRQIIIKLS
+1108 FSKSRQVIVKLS

-1148 ILSLGDKRNLDNL
+1148 ILSLGDKRNLENL
-1161 SKVITAFGVAML
+1161 SKVITAFGVSML
-1173 MLTASIAIMNKMNPS
+1173 MLTASIAIMNKMSPA
-1188 KSLVSI
+1188 KSIVSI

-1223 RFALALSLALFNL
+1223 RFALALSFALFNL
-1236 SISIAILNQLDFLKS
+1236 SISIAILNQLDFLES

-1261 ITEMVVAFQIAK
+1261 ITEMAVACQIAK

-1286 FASMSASLLLLVGL
+1286 FASMSASLLLLVGC

-1394 LVMNEIRDTAK
+1394 LVMNEIRNTSK

-1418 AMMGA
+1418 AM
-1423 FTILTANVVALIAS
+1423 I
-1437 MKLLSGVSWSNILS
+1437 
-1451 VTVPLVSVLITLC
+1451 
-1464 GSLEEIAKIKIP
+1464 
-1476 KGSSLKNLYAMMGAF
+1476 GAF

-1566 GLVASMKLL
+1566 GLVSSMKLL

-1588 PLVSMLAS
+1588 PLVSMLVS
-1596 MTGVIAILIK
+1596 MTGIIAILIK

-1627 SLSLLVFAESVKQLA
+1627 SLSLLVFAEAVKQLA
-1642 AVPWKS
+1642 SVPWKS

-1656 ISVLALFA
+1656 VSVLALFA

-1678 IGVAGLV
+1678 VGVAGLV

-1762 VGILTASMGIEALT
+1762 IGILTASMGIEALT

-1932 IGKLVKVIVQMVL
+1932 IGKLVKVIAQMVL
-1945 KVTGMIFRMAGTLV
+1945 KVTGMIFRIAGTLV

-2055 VDITNQEKLIDAW
+2055 VDITDQEKLIDAW
-2068 ASGDGITAAARTAT
+2068 ASGSGITEAARTAT
-2082 SNISNTRKDRNDDLA
+2082 SNISKTRKDRNEDLA
-2097 KSTKEGVDAVQNA
+2097 KSTKEGVDAVQDA

>member
-116 LINYS
+116 LTNYS

-326 ATIDAVSSKWMKT
+326 ATIDAVSSKWRKT

-486 SALISPLLTLAVKG
+486 AALISPLLTLAVKG

-516 SFIEKAQYKFGNFID
+516 AFIEKVQYKFGNFID

-597 GSDTFNTKKISK
+597 GSDTFNTKEISK

-638 TESLLEKI
+638 IESLLEKI

-724 LKANP
+724 LKTNP

-1014 LGMASLILAFT
+1014 LGMVSLILAFT

-1033 IKAGPLWSAAGTILS
+1033 IKAGPLWSAAGTILA

-1173 MLTASIAIMNKMNPS
+1173 MLTVSIAIMNKMNPS

-1223 RFALALSLALFNL
+1223 RFAIALSLALFNL
-1236 SISIAILNQLDFLKS
+1236 SISIAILNQLDFLES

-1394 LVMNEIRDTAK
+1394 LVMNEIRSTAK
-1405 KIGDKTSAIKNIY
+1405 KIGDKTSAIKNI
-1418 AMMGA
+1418 
-1423 FTILTANVVALIAS
+1423 
-1437 MKLLSGVSWSNILS
+1437 
-1451 VTVPLVSVLITLC
+1451 
-1464 GSLEEIAKIKIP
+1464 
-1476 KGSSLKNLYAMMGAF
+1476 YAMMGAF

-1606 LSNSMS
+1606 LSNSMN

-1627 SLSLLVFAESVKQLA
+1627 SLSLLIFAESVKQLA

-1656 ISVLALFA
+1656 VSVLALFA

-1762 VGILTASMGIEALT
+1762 IGILTASMGIEALT

-2005 VLNNIWSDLINSIKY
+2005 VLHNIWSDLINSIKY
-2020 LLGKLWNGIVEGIA
+2020 LLGELWNGIVEGIA
-2034 SIFRGNWVGDK
+2034 SIFRGNHIGDK

-2082 SNISNTRKDRNDDLA
+2082 SNISKTRKDRNEDLA
-2097 KSTKEGVDAVQNA
+2097 KSTKEGVDAVQDA

-2129 DDSKIQ
+2129 DDSNIQ

-2144 IDVSSDSSYDNTQSV
+2144 IDVSSDSSYDNTKSV

>member
-441 KTFTARLQAFTKK
+441 KTFTERLQAFTKN

-516 SFIEKAQYKFGNFID
+516 AFIEKVQYKFGNFID

-586 IANLFSFSGNS
+586 VANLFSFSGNS
-597 GSDTFNTKKISK
+597 GSNTFNTKEISK

-614 SDASSNVNK
+614 SDAGNNVNK

-790 IAKTISSFEATIN
+790 IAKTISSFEATIT

-1033 IKAGPLWSAAGTILS
+1033 IKAGPLWSAAGTILA

-1223 RFALALSLALFNL
+1223 RFAIALSLALFNL
-1236 SISIAILNQLDFLKS
+1236 SISIAILNQLDFLES

-1347 VKIALSFTLICGALI
+1347 IKIALSFTLICGALI

-1394 LVMNEIRDTAK
+1394 LVMNEIRNTAK

-1451 VTVPLVSVLITLC
+1451 VTVPI
-1464 GSLEEIAKIKIP
+1464 
-1476 KGSSLKNLYAMMGAF
+1476 
-1491 TILTANVVALIASM
+1491 
-1505 KLLSGVSWSNILSV
+1505 
-1519 TVPLVSVLI
+1519 VSVLI

-1575 SGIPWQSLLAITV
+1575 SGIPWQNLLAITV
-1588 PLVSMLAS
+1588 PLVSMLVA

-1627 SLSLLVFAESVKQLA
+1627 SLSLLVFAEAVKQLA
-1642 AVPWKS
+1642 SVPWKS

-1656 ISVLALFA
+1656 VSVLALFA

-1685 VFSASLLVAAS
+1685 VFSSSLLVAAS

-1762 VGILTASMGIEALT
+1762 IGILTASMGIEALT

-2005 VLNNIWSDLINSIKY
+2005 VLKNIWSDLINSIKY
-2020 LLGKLWNGIVEGIA
+2020 LLGELWNGIVEGIA

-2097 KSTKEGVDAVQNA
+2097 KSTKEGVDAVQDA

>member
-55 NLEVVSIT
+55 NLEIVSIT

-441 KTFTARLQAFTKK
+441 KTFTERLQAFTKK

-486 SALISPLLTLAVKG
+486 AALISPLLTLAVKG

-556 FANVITSKVI
+556 FANIITSKVI

-573 GKLGSILSSFKDK
+573 GKLGSVLSSFKDK

-597 GSDTFNTKKISK
+597 GSGTFNTKEISK

-747 YISKRTDRLSARSS
+747 CISKSTDRLSARSS
-761 KISGNLKGMLAIVIT
+761 KISGDLIGMLAIVIT

-790 IAKTISSFEATIN
+790 IAKTISSFEATIT
-803 FTATSLDRIVNSIS
+803 FTATSLNRITNSMS
-817 GFFDK
+817 GFFEK
-822 AAMYFNKAAMKIALD
+822 AAKYFEKAATKIALD

-857 AAFKGTGRDRKQF
+857 AAFKNTGRDRKQF

-888 IALTAINIKVNSVEK
+888 IALTAINIRVNSVKK

-948 INAIGNTM
+948 ISAIGNTM

-991 GVAMEALASGKEGG
+991 GVAMGALASGKEGG
-1005 KIRKGYVSM
+1005 KIRKGYISM

-1033 IKAGPLWSAAGTILS
+1033 IKAGPLWSAAGTILA

-1055 IVIALAGIS
+1055 IVTALAGIS

-1173 MLTASIAIMNKMNPS
+1173 MLTASIAIMNKMSPA

-1212 KKDAKAAKGIS
+1212 KKDATAAKGIS
-1223 RFALALSLALFNL
+1223 RFALALSFALFNL
-1236 SISIAILNQLDFLKS
+1236 SISIAILNQLDFLES

-1261 ITEMVVAFQIAK
+1261 ITEMAVACQIAK
-1273 NNANGNLKGAAIF
+1273 NNANGNLKGSAIF
-1286 FASMSASLLLLVGL
+1286 FASMSASLLLLVGC

-1394 LVMNEIRDTAK
+1394 LVMNEIRNTAK

-1418 AMMGA
+1418 AMIGA

-1476 KGSSLKNLYAMMGAF
+1476 KGSSLKNLYAM
-1491 TILTANVVALIASM
+1491 I
-1505 KLLSGVSWSNILSV
+1505 
-1519 TVPLVSVLI
+1519 
-1528 TLCGSLEEIA
+1528 
-1538 KIKIPKGSSLK
+1538 
-1549 NLYAM
+1549 
-1554 MGAFTILTANAV
+1554 GAFTILTANAV
-1566 GLVASMKLL
+1566 GLVSSMKLL

-1588 PLVSMLAS
+1588 PLVSMLVS

-1627 SLSLLVFAESVKQLA
+1627 SLSLLVFAEAVKQLA

-1656 ISVLALFA
+1656 VSVLALFA

-1762 VGILTASMGIEALT
+1762 IGILTASMGIEALT

-2005 VLNNIWSDLINSIKY
+2005 VLTNIWSDLINSIKY

-2034 SIFRGNWVGDK
+2034 SIFRGNWVGDT

-2055 VDITNQEKLIDAW
+2055 VDITDQETLIDSW
-2068 ASGDGITAAARTAT
+2068 ASGSGITEAARTAT
-2082 SNISNTRKDRNDDLA
+2082 SNISKTRKDRNDDLA
-2097 KSTKEGVDAVQNA
+2097 KSTKEGVDAVQDA

-2135 SQLDDVSGD
+2135 SQLDDVSGN

>member
-427 KDAKDQAKDLGNQF
+427 NDAKDQAKDLGNQF
-441 KTFTARLQAFTKK
+441 KTFTERLQAFTKK

-486 SALISPLLTLAVKG
+486 AALISPLLTLAVKG

-516 SFIEKAQYKFGNFID
+516 AFIEKVQYKFGNFID

-573 GKLGSILSSFKDK
+573 GKLGSVLSSFKDK

-597 GSDTFNTKKISK
+597 GSDTFNTKEISK

-713 VADRVNDIRNT
+713 VADRVNDIHNT

-747 YISKRTDRLSARSS
+747 CISKSTDRLRARSS
-761 KISGNLKGMLAIVIT
+761 KISGNLIGMLAIVIT

-790 IAKTISSFEATIN
+790 IAKTISSFEATIT
-803 FTATSLDRIVNSIS
+803 FTATSLNRITNSIS
-817 GFFDK
+817 GFFEK
-822 AAMYFNKAAMKIALD
+822 AAKYFEKAATKIALD

-857 AAFKGTGRDRKQF
+857 AAFKNTGRDRKQF

-888 IALTAINIKVNSVEK
+888 IALTAINIRVNSVKK

-948 INAIGNTM
+948 ISAIGNTM

-1033 IKAGPLWSAAGTILS
+1033 IKAGPLWSAAGTILAM
-1048 RIAAIGA
+1048 IAAIGA

-1108 FSKSRQIIIKLS
+1108 FSKSRQVIVKLS

-1148 ILSLGDKRNLDNL
+1148 ILSLGDKRNLENL
-1161 SKVITAFGVAML
+1161 SKVITAFGAAML
-1173 MLTASIAIMNKMNPS
+1173 MLTASIAIMNKMNPA

-1236 SISIAILNQLDFLKS
+1236 SISIAILNQLDFLES
-1251 ARSVLLLTAL
+1251 GRSVLLLTAL
-1261 ITEMVVAFQIAK
+1261 ITEMAVACQIAK

-1286 FASMSASLLLLVGL
+1286 FASMSASLLLLVGC
-1300 IAIIQLIDFKSA
+1300 IAIMQLIDFKSA
-1312 LLGTGVISAI
+1312 LIGTGVISAI
-1322 ILSLSVLMKQM
+1322 ILSLSALMKQM

-1394 LVMNEIRDTAK
+1394 LVMNEIGNTAK
-1405 KIGDKTSAIKNIY
+1405 KIGDNTSAIKNIY
-1418 AMMGA
+1418 AMIGA

-1476 KGSSLKNLYAMMGAF
+1476 KGSSLKNLYAM
-1491 TILTANVVALIASM
+1491 I
-1505 KLLSGVSWSNILSV
+1505 
-1519 TVPLVSVLI
+1519 
-1528 TLCGSLEEIA
+1528 
-1538 KIKIPKGSSLK
+1538 
-1549 NLYAM
+1549 
-1554 MGAFTILTANAV
+1554 GAFTILTANAV
-1566 GLVASMKLL
+1566 GLVSSMKLL

-1588 PLVSMLAS
+1588 PLVSMLVS

-1627 SLSLLVFAESVKQLA
+1627 SLSLLVFAEAVKQLA
-1642 AVPWKS
+1642 SVPWKS

-1656 ISVLALFA
+1656 VSVLALFA

-1678 IGVAGLV
+1678 VGVAGLV

-1762 VGILTASMGIEALT
+1762 IGILTASMGIEALT

-1827 NNLIEDGDSIYAL
+1827 NNLIEDGDSIYVL

-1945 KVTGMIFRMAGTLV
+1945 KVTGMIFRIAGTLV

-2055 VDITNQEKLIDAW
+2055 VDITDQEKLIDAW
-2068 ASGDGITAAARTAT
+2068 ASGSGITEAARTAT
-2082 SNISNTRKDRNDDLA
+2082 SNISKTRKDRNDDLA
-2097 KSTKEGVDAVQNA
+2097 KSTKEGVDAVQDA

>member
-116 LINYS
+116 LTNYS

-441 KTFTARLQAFTKK
+441 KTFTERLQAFTKK

-486 SALISPLLTLAVKG
+486 AALISPLLTLAVKG

-510 LGQKFA
+510 LGQKFT
-516 SFIEKAQYKFGNFID
+516 SFIEKVQYKFGNFID

-556 FANVITSKVI
+556 FANIITSKVI

-597 GSDTFNTKKISK
+597 GNDTFNTKEISK

-734 ATESIEEVSTSIN
+734 ATESVEEVSTSIDG
-747 YISKRTDRLSARSS
+747 ISKSTDRLSARSS

-776 IGVTITTILLVIKG
+776 TGVTITTILLVIKG
-790 IAKTISSFEATIN
+790 IAKTISSFEATIT
-803 FTATSLDRIVNSIS
+803 FTATSLNRIVNSIS
-817 GFFDK
+817 EMANSISG
-822 AAMYFNKAAMKIALD
+822 YFNKAAMKIALD

-857 AAFKGTGRDRKQF
+857 AAFKNTGRDRKQF

-888 IALTAINIKVNSVEK
+888 IALTAINIKVNSVKK

-948 INAIGNTM
+948 ISAIGNTM

-1033 IKAGPLWSAAGTILS
+1033 IKAGPLWSAAGTILA

-1108 FSKSRQIIIKLS
+1108 FSKSRQIIVKLS

-1131 SLGRISALL
+1131 SLGMISALL

-1148 ILSLGDKRNLDNL
+1148 ILSLGDKRNLENL

-1173 MLTASIAIMNKMNPS
+1173 MLTASIAIMNKMNPA

-1223 RFALALSLALFNL
+1223 RFSLALSLALFNL
-1236 SISIAILNQLDFLKS
+1236 SISIAILNQLDFLES

-1261 ITEMVVAFQIAK
+1261 ITEMAVACQIAK

-1286 FASMSASLLLLVGL
+1286 FASMSASLLLLVGC
-1300 IAIIQLIDFKSA
+1300 IAIMQLIDFKSA
-1312 LLGTGVISAI
+1312 LIGTGVISAI

-1347 VKIALSFTLICGALI
+1347 VKIALGFTLICGALI

-1394 LVMNEIRDTAK
+1394 LVMNEIGNTAK

-1418 AMMGA
+1418 AMIGA

-1437 MKLLSGVSWSNILS
+1437 IKLLSGVSWSNILS

-1476 KGSSLKNLYAMMGAF
+1476 KGSSLKNLYAM
-1491 TILTANVVALIASM
+1491 I
-1505 KLLSGVSWSNILSV
+1505 
-1519 TVPLVSVLI
+1519 
-1528 TLCGSLEEIA
+1528 
-1538 KIKIPKGSSLK
+1538 
-1549 NLYAM
+1549 
-1554 MGAFTILTANAV
+1554 GAFTILTANAV
-1566 GLVASMKLL
+1566 GLVSSMKLL

-1588 PLVSMLAS
+1588 PLVSMLVS

-1627 SLSLLVFAESVKQLA
+1627 SLSLLVFAEAVKQLA
-1642 AVPWKS
+1642 SVPWKS

-1656 ISVLALFA
+1656 VSVLALFA

-1696 ARLVFSSAI
+1696 ARIVFSSAI

-1762 VGILTASMGIEALT
+1762 IGILTASMGIEALT

-1827 NNLIEDGDSIYAL
+1827 NNLIEDGDSIYSL

-1983 IAYVFKETVKTCIGK
+1983 IAYVFKETIKTCIGK

-2034 SIFRGNWVGDK
+2034 SIFRGNWVGDT

-2055 VDITNQEKLIDAW
+2055 VDITDQEKLIDAW
-2068 ASGDGITAAARTAT
+2068 ASGSGITEAARTAT
-2082 SNISNTRKDRNDDLA
+2082 SNISKTRKDRNEDLA
-2097 KSTKEGVDAVQNA
+2097 KSTKEGVDAVQDA

>member
-116 LINYS
+116 LTNYS

-268 RKTLNKYSAAIDQI
+268 RKTLDKYSAAIDQI

-326 ATIDAVSSKWMKT
+326 ATIDAVSSKWRKT

-486 SALISPLLTLAVKG
+486 AALISPLLTLTVKG

-516 SFIEKAQYKFGNFID
+516 AFIEKTQYKFGNFID

-556 FANVITSKVI
+556 FANIITSKVI

-573 GKLGSILSSFKDK
+573 GKLGSVLSSFKDK
-586 IANLFSFSGNS
+586 IANLISFSWNS
-597 GSDTFNTKKISK
+597 GSDTFNTKEISK

-614 SDASSNVNK
+614 SNAANNVNE
-623 ATNEVSNSIKNVQTK
+623 ATNEVSNSIEKTQSK

-646 RNGFVS
+646 QNGFGS

-683 SRLYAT
+683 SVLSAT
-689 IDLLTVAFN
+689 IDLLTVAFS
-698 LLSKGFEKIKQFFFR
+698 LLSKGFEKVKQFFIR
-713 VADRVNDIRNT
+713 VADRVSDIHDT
-724 LKANP
+724 LKTNP

-734 ATESIEEVSTSIN
+734 TTESVEDVSTSIDG
-747 YISKRTDRLSARSS
+747 ISKSTDKLNDKAS

-776 IGVTITTILLVIKG
+776 IGVTITALSLVIRG
-790 IAKTISSFEATIN
+790 ITQTITYAAKPLSEIAD
-803 FTATSLDRIVNSIS
+803 SLS
-817 GFFDK
+817 GYLD
-822 AAMYFNKAAMKIALD
+822 KAAMKIALD

-842 IKSLALLTISLGVLV
+842 VKSLALLSISLGVLI
-857 AAFKGTGRDRKQF
+857 AAFKDTGMDRKQF
-870 GEISG
+870 GAISG

-888 IALTAINIKVNSVEK
+888 IALTAINSKVKNVEK

-933 NSFEKSMQLKAIVSI
+933 NSFEKSMQLKAIASI

-1033 IKAGPLWSAAGTILS
+1033 IQAGPLWSAAGTILA

-1108 FSKSRQIIIKLS
+1108 FSKSRQVIVRLS
-1120 AGEGGWSKVWI
+1120 AGEGGWTKVWI
-1131 SLGRISALL
+1131 SFGRISALL

-1148 ILSLGDKRNLDNL
+1148 VLSLGDKRNLENL

-1173 MLTASIAIMNKMNPS
+1173 MLTASIAIMNKMSPA

-1236 SISIAILNQLDFLKS
+1236 SISIAILNQLDFS
-1251 ARSVLLLTAL
+1251 ESGRSVLLLTAL
-1261 ITEMVVAFQIAK
+1261 ITEMVVACQIAK

-1286 FASMSASLLLLVGL
+1286 FASMSASLLLLVGC
-1300 IAIIQLIDFKSA
+1300 IAIMQLIDFKSA

-1394 LVMNEIRDTAK
+1394 LVMNEIGNTAK

-1418 AMMGA
+1418 AMR
-1423 FTILTANVVALIAS
+1423 
-1437 MKLLSGVSWSNILS
+1437 
-1451 VTVPLVSVLITLC
+1451 
-1464 GSLEEIAKIKIP
+1464 
-1476 KGSSLKNLYAMMGAF
+1476 GAF

-1588 PLVSMLAS
+1588 PLVSMLVA

-1627 SLSLLVFAESVKQLA
+1627 SLSLLVFAEAVKQLA

-1656 ISVLALFA
+1656 VSVLALFA

-1727 LAIAGAFTALGLV
+1727 LAIAGAFTALALV

-1762 VGILTASMGIEALT
+1762 IGILTASMGIEALT

-1827 NNLIEDGDSIYAL
+1827 NNLMEDGDSIYAL

-1876 VLELLLSALDEHVP
+1876 VLELLLSALDEHIP
-1890 SMMSKVLSIIIKVIN
+1890 SMRTKVLSIIIKVIN
-1905 LLTVNAPKLVKSLI
+1905 LLTANAPKLVKSLI

-1945 KVTGMIFRMAGTLV
+1945 KVTGMIFQMAGTLV

-1983 IAYVFKETVKTCIGK
+1983 IAYVFKETIKTCIGK

-2005 VLNNIWSDLINSIKY
+2005 VLDNIWSDLINSIKY

-2045 VANWMEKNRK
+2045 VADWMEKNRK
-2055 VDITNQEKLIDAW
+2055 ADITDQEKLIDAW

-2082 SNISNTRKDRNDDLA
+2082 NNISKTMKDMNDDLS

-2116 NDNSYDVNVNPVI
+2116 NDNSYDVNVNPVV

-2159 SRNMRSS
+2159 SKNMRSS

>member
-1 MIDDKDTHV
+1 MIDDKDAHV

-116 LINYS
+116 LTNYS

-237 GQNYIT
+237 GQNYVT

-268 RKTLNKYSAAIDQI
+268 RKTLDKYSAAIDQI

-326 ATIDAVSSKWMKT
+326 ATIDAVSSKWRKT

-441 KTFTARLQAFTKK
+441 KAFTARLQAFTKK

-486 SALISPLLTLAVKG
+486 AALISPLLTLAVKG

-516 SFIEKAQYKFGNFID
+516 AFIEKAQYKFGNFID

-543 NKVISTIGKAFSK
+543 NKVISAIGKAFSK
-556 FANVITSKVI
+556 FANIITSKVI

-573 GKLGSILSSFKDK
+573 GKLGSVLLSFKDK

-597 GSDTFNTKKISK
+597 GSDTFNTKEISK

-614 SDASSNVNK
+614 SDAGSNVNE
-623 ATNEVSNSIKNVQTK
+623 ATNEVSNSIKKIQTK

-646 RNGFVS
+646 QNGFGS

-683 SRLYAT
+683 SRLSAT

-713 VADRVNDIRNT
+713 VADRVSEIHNT
-724 LKANP
+724 LKTNP

-734 ATESIEEVSTSIN
+734 TTESMEEVSTSIDG
-747 YISKRTDRLSARSS
+747 ISKSTDKLSDKAS

-776 IGVTITTILLVIKG
+776 IGVTITALSLVIRG
-790 IAKTISSFEATIN
+790 ITQTITYAAKPLSEIAD
-803 FTATSLDRIVNSIS
+803 SLS
-817 GFFDK
+817 GYLD
-822 AAMYFNKAAMKIALD
+822 KAAMKIALD

-842 IKSLALLTISLGVLV
+842 VKSLALLSISLGVLI
-857 AAFKGTGRDRKQF
+857 AAFKDTGMDRKQF

-888 IALTAINIKVNSVEK
+888 IALTAINSKVNSVEK

-933 NSFEKSMQLKAIVSI
+933 NSFEKSMQLKAIASI
-948 INAIGNTM
+948 ISAIGNTM

-1033 IKAGPLWSAAGTILS
+1033 IKAGPLWSAAGTILA

-1055 IVIALAGIS
+1055 IVVALAGIS

-1108 FSKSRQIIIKLS
+1108 FSKSRQIIVKLS

-1131 SLGRISALL
+1131 AFGRISALL

-1148 ILSLGDKRNLDNL
+1148 ILSLGDKRNLENL

-1173 MLTASIAIMNKMNPS
+1173 MLTASIAIMNKMSPS

-1236 SISIAILNQLDFLKS
+1236 SISIAILNQLDFS
-1251 ARSVLLLTAL
+1251 ESGRSVLLLTAL
-1261 ITEMVVAFQIAK
+1261 ITEMVVACQIAK

-1286 FASMSASLLLLVGL
+1286 FASMSASLLLLVGC
-1300 IAIIQLIDFKSA
+1300 IAIMQLIDFKSA

-1394 LVMNEIRDTAK
+1394 LVMNEIGNTAK

-1476 KGSSLKNLYAMMGAF
+1476 KGSSLKNLYAM
-1491 TILTANVVALIASM
+1491 T
-1505 KLLSGVSWSNILSV
+1505 
-1519 TVPLVSVLI
+1519 
-1528 TLCGSLEEIA
+1528 
-1538 KIKIPKGSSLK
+1538 
-1549 NLYAM
+1549 
-1554 MGAFTILTANAV
+1554 GAFTILTANAV

-1588 PLVSMLAS
+1588 PLVSMLVA

-1627 SLSLLVFAESVKQLA
+1627 SLSLLVFAEAVKQLA

-1656 ISVLALFA
+1656 VSVLALFA

-1727 LAIAGAFTALGLV
+1727 LAIAGAFTALALV

-1762 VGILTASMGIEALT
+1762 IGILTASMGIEALT

-1827 NNLIEDGDSIYAL
+1827 NNLMEDGDSIYAL

-1876 VLELLLSALDEHVP
+1876 VLELLLSALDEHIP

-1905 LLTVNAPKLVKSLI
+1905 LLTANAPKLVKSLI

-1983 IAYVFKETVKTCIGK
+1983 IAYVFKETIKTCIGK

-2005 VLNNIWSDLINSIKY
+2005 VLHNIWSDLINSIKY
-2020 LLGKLWNGIVEGIA
+2020 LLGELWNGIVEGIA

-2045 VANWMEKNRK
+2045 VADWMEKNRK
-2055 VDITNQEKLIDAW
+2055 ANITDQEKLIDAW
-2068 ASGDGITAAARTAT
+2068 ARGDGITAAARTAT
-2082 SNISNTRKDRNDDLA
+2082 DNISKTMKDMNDDLS

-2159 SRNMRSS
+2159 SKNMRSS

>member
-55 NLEVVSIT
+55 NLEIVSIT

-116 LINYS
+116 LTNYS
-121 EKMEVINEQLEKLN
+121 EKMEVINDQLEKLN

-326 ATIDAVSSKWMKT
+326 ATIDAVSSKWRKT

-486 SALISPLLTLAVKG
+486 AALISPLLTLAVKG

-516 SFIEKAQYKFGNFID
+516 YFIEKAQYKFGNFID

-573 GKLGSILSSFKDK
+573 GKLGSVLSSFKDK

-597 GSDTFNTKKISK
+597 GSDTFNTKEISK

-614 SDASSNVNK
+614 SDAGNNVNET
-623 ATNEVSNSIKNVQTK
+623 TNEVSNSIKKIQTK

-646 RNGFVS
+646 QNGFVS
-652 IGQKI
+652 IGKKI
-657 SDVFHRLAESLS
+657 SNVFHRLAESLS

-683 SRLYAT
+683 SRLSAT
-689 IDLLTVAFN
+689 IDLLTVAFK

-713 VADRVNDIRNT
+713 VADRVSEIHNT
-724 LKANP
+724 LKTNP

-734 ATESIEEVSTSIN
+734 ATESIEDISTSIN
-747 YISKRTDRLSARSS
+747 GISERTDKLSARSS

-790 IAKTISSFEATIN
+790 IAKTISSFEATIT
-803 FTATSLDRIVNSIS
+803 FTATSLNRITNSIDRITNSIS
-817 GFFDK
+817 G
-822 AAMYFNKAAMKIALD
+822 YFNKAAMKIALE

-842 IKSLALLTISLGVLV
+842 IKSLALLTISLGVLI
-857 AAFKGTGRDRKQF
+857 AAFKDAGMDRKQF

-875 ILAGFLVTIGGIA
+875 ILAGFLVTIGVIA
-888 IALTAINIKVNSVEK
+888 IALTAINSKVNSVEK

-948 INAIGNTM
+948 ISAIGNTM

-967 GRSLSDVVK
+967 GMSLSDVTK

-991 GVAMEALASGKEGG
+991 GVAMEAFASGKEGG
-1005 KIRKGYVSM
+1005 KIRKGYISM

-1033 IKAGPLWSAAGTILS
+1033 IKAGPLWSAAGTILA

-1108 FSKSRQIIIKLS
+1108 FSKSRQLIVKLS
-1120 AGEGGWSKVWI
+1120 AGEGGWNKVWI
-1131 SLGRISALL
+1131 SFGRISALL
-1140 GEISVLGF
+1140 GEISIIGF
-1148 ILSLGDKRNLDNL
+1148 ILSLGDKRNLENL
-1161 SKVITAFGVAML
+1161 SKVITSFGVAML
-1173 MLTASIAIMNKMNPS
+1173 MLTASIAIMNKMSPA

-1223 RFALALSLALFNL
+1223 RFALSLSLALFNL

-1251 ARSVLLLTAL
+1251 VRSVLLLTAL
-1261 ITEMVVAFQIAK
+1261 ITEMVVACQIAK

-1286 FASMSASLLLLVGL
+1286 FASMSASLLLLIGC
-1300 IAIIQLIDFKSA
+1300 IAIMQLIDFKSA
-1312 LLGTGVISAI
+1312 LLGTGVISSI

-1370 IENIQWQNLVS
+1370 IENIQLKNLVS

-1394 LVMNEIRDTAK
+1394 LVMNEIGNTAK
-1405 KIGDKTSAIKNIY
+1405 KIGDKTSAIKNI
-1418 AMMGA
+1418 
-1423 FTILTANVVALIAS
+1423 
-1437 MKLLSGVSWSNILS
+1437 
-1451 VTVPLVSVLITLC
+1451 
-1464 GSLEEIAKIKIP
+1464 
-1476 KGSSLKNLYAMMGAF
+1476 YAMMGAF

-1575 SGIPWQSLLAITV
+1575 SGIPWQNLLAITV
-1588 PLVSMLAS
+1588 PLVSMLVA

-1627 SLSLLVFAESVKQLA
+1627 SLSLLVFAEAVKQLA

-1656 ISVLALFA
+1656 VTVLALFA

-1696 ARLVFSSAI
+1696 AMLVFSSAI

-1855 VKGILKLI
+1855 VKGVLKLI

-1876 VLELLLSALDEHVP
+1876 VLELLLSALDEHIP
-1890 SMMSKVLSIIIKVIN
+1890 SMMSKVLSIIIKVID

-2116 NDNSYDVNVNPVI
+2116 NDNSYDVNVNPVS

>member
-441 KTFTARLQAFTKK
+441 KTFTERLQAFTKK

-486 SALISPLLTLAVKG
+486 AALISPLLTLAVKG

-516 SFIEKAQYKFGNFID
+516 AFIEKVQYKFGNFID
-531 EIQSSEKVFNAV
+531 EIQSSEKVFSAV

-556 FANVITSKVI
+556 FANIITSKVI

-586 IANLFSFSGNS
+586 IENLFSFIGNS
-597 GSDTFNTKKISK
+597 GSDTFNTKEISK

-657 SDVFHRLAESLS
+657 SDVFHRLAESIS

-747 YISKRTDRLSARSS
+747 CISKSTDRLSARSS

-790 IAKTISSFEATIN
+790 IAKTISSFEATIT
-803 FTATSLDRIVNSIS
+803 FTATSLNRITNSIS
-817 GFFDK
+817 GFFEK
-822 AAMYFNKAAMKIALD
+822 AAKYFEKAATKIALD

-842 IKSLALLTISLGVLV
+842 IKSLALLTISLSVLV
-857 AAFKGTGRDRKQF
+857 AAFKNTGRDRKQF

-888 IALTAINIKVNSVEK
+888 IALTAINIKVNSVKK

-948 INAIGNTM
+948 ISAIGNTM

-991 GVAMEALASGKEGG
+991 GVAMESLASGKEGG

-1014 LGMASLILAFT
+1014 LGMVSLIIAFT
-1025 KACQKLSD
+1025 KACHKLSD
-1033 IKAGPLWSAAGTILS
+1033 IKAGPLWSAAGTILA

-1108 FSKSRQIIIKLS
+1108 FSKSRQVIVKLS

-1131 SLGRISALL
+1131 SFGRISALL

-1148 ILSLGDKRNLDNL
+1148 ILSLGDKRNLENL
-1161 SKVITAFGVAML
+1161 SKVITAFGAAML
-1173 MLTASIAIMNKMNPS
+1173 MLTASIAIMNKMNPA

-1236 SISIAILNQLDFLKS
+1236 SISIAILNQLDFLES
-1251 ARSVLLLTAL
+1251 GRSVLLLTAL
-1261 ITEMVVAFQIAK
+1261 ITEMAVACQIAK

-1286 FASMSASLLLLVGL
+1286 FASMSASLLLLVGC
-1300 IAIIQLIDFKSA
+1300 IAIMQLIDFKSA

-1394 LVMNEIRDTAK
+1394 LVMNEIRNTAK

-1418 AMMGA
+1418 AMIGA

-1476 KGSSLKNLYAMMGAF
+1476 KGSSLKNLYAM
-1491 TILTANVVALIASM
+1491 I
-1505 KLLSGVSWSNILSV
+1505 
-1519 TVPLVSVLI
+1519 
-1528 TLCGSLEEIA
+1528 
-1538 KIKIPKGSSLK
+1538 
-1549 NLYAM
+1549 
-1554 MGAFTILTANAV
+1554 GAFTILTANAV
-1566 GLVASMKLL
+1566 GLVSSMKLL

-1588 PLVSMLAS
+1588 PLVSMLVS

-1627 SLSLLVFAESVKQLA
+1627 SLSLLVFAEAVKQLA
-1642 AVPWKS
+1642 SVPWKS

-1656 ISVLALFA
+1656 VSVLALFA

-1678 IGVAGLV
+1678 VGVAGLV

-1762 VGILTASMGIEALT
+1762 IGILTASMGIEALT

-2055 VDITNQEKLIDAW
+2055 VDITDQEKLIDAW
-2068 ASGDGITAAARTAT
+2068 ASGSGITEAARTAT
-2082 SNISNTRKDRNDDLA
+2082 SNISKTRKDRNEDLS
-2097 KSTKEGVDAVQNA
+2097 KSTKEGVDAVQDA

-2166 NRNSSDYGS
+2166 NRNSSDYGN

>member
-441 KTFTARLQAFTKK
+441 KTFTERLQAFTKK

-486 SALISPLLTLAVKG
+486 AALISPLLTLAVKG

-516 SFIEKAQYKFGNFID
+516 AFIEKAQYKFGNFID

-573 GKLGSILSSFKDK
+573 GKLGSVLSSFKDK

-597 GSDTFNTKKISK
+597 GSDTFNTKEISK

-614 SDASSNVNK
+614 SDASSNINK

-657 SDVFHRLAESLS
+657 SDVFHRLAEILS

-747 YISKRTDRLSARSS
+747 CISKSTDRLSARSS

-790 IAKTISSFEATIN
+790 IAKTISSFEATIT
-803 FTATSLDRIVNSIS
+803 FTATSLNRITNSIS
-817 GFFDK
+817 GFFEK
-822 AAMYFNKAAMKIALD
+822 AAKYFEKAATKIALD
-837 GVSSM
+837 GVSSI

-857 AAFKGTGRDRKQF
+857 AAFKNTGRDRKQF

-888 IALTAINIKVNSVEK
+888 IALTAINIKVNSVKK

-948 INAIGNTM
+948 ISAIGNTM

-1033 IKAGPLWSAAGTILS
+1033 IKAGPLWSAAGTILA

-1108 FSKSRQIIIKLS
+1108 FSKSRQVIVKLS

-1148 ILSLGDKRNLDNL
+1148 ILSLGDKRNLENL
-1161 SKVITAFGVAML
+1161 SKVITAFGAAML
-1173 MLTASIAIMNKMNPS
+1173 MLTASIAIMNKMSPT

-1223 RFALALSLALFNL
+1223 RFALALSFALFNL
-1236 SISIAILNQLDFLKS
+1236 SISIAILNQLDFLES

-1261 ITEMVVAFQIAK
+1261 ITEMAVACQIAK

-1286 FASMSASLLLLVGL
+1286 FASMSASLLLLVGC
-1300 IAIIQLIDFKSA
+1300 IAIMQLIDFKSA
-1312 LLGTGVISAI
+1312 LIGTGVISAI
-1322 ILSLSVLMKQM
+1322 ILSLSALMKQM

-1381 VGGMLTAVILSLS
+1381 VGGMLTAFILSLS
-1394 LVMNEIRDTAK
+1394 LVMNEIGNTAK

-1418 AMMGA
+1418 AMIGA
-1423 FTILTANVVALIAS
+1423 FTILTANVVALIS
-1437 MKLLSGVSWSNILS
+1437 
-1451 VTVPLVSVLITLC
+1451 
-1464 GSLEEIAKIKIP
+1464 
-1476 KGSSLKNLYAMMGAF
+1476 
-1491 TILTANVVALIASM
+1491 SM

-1588 PLVSMLAS
+1588 PLVSMLVS

-1627 SLSLLVFAESVKQLA
+1627 SLSLLVFAEAVKQLA
-1642 AVPWKS
+1642 SVPWKS

-1656 ISVLALFA
+1656 VSILALFA

-1678 IGVAGLV
+1678 VGVAGLV

-1945 KVTGMIFRMAGTLV
+1945 KVTGMIFRIAGTLV

-2055 VDITNQEKLIDAW
+2055 VNITDQEKLIDAW
-2068 ASGDGITAAARTAT
+2068 ASGSGITEAARTAT
-2082 SNISNTRKDRNDDLA
+2082 SNISKTRKDRNDDLA
-2097 KSTKEGVDAVQNA
+2097 KSTKEGVDAVQDA

-2159 SRNMRSS
+2159 SRNMHSS

>member
-427 KDAKDQAKDLGNQF
+427 KDAKDQAKDLGNKF
-441 KTFTARLQAFTKK
+441 KTFTERLQAFTKK

-486 SALISPLLTLAVKG
+486 AALISPLLTLSVKG

-516 SFIEKAQYKFGNFID
+516 AFIEKVQYKFGNFID
-531 EIQSSEKVFNAV
+531 EIQSSEKVFSAV

-556 FANVITSKVI
+556 FANIITSKVI

-586 IANLFSFSGNS
+586 IENLFSFRGNS
-597 GSDTFNTKKISK
+597 GSDTFNTKEISK

-638 TESLLEKI
+638 IESLLEKI

-713 VADRVNDIRNT
+713 VSDRVNDIRNT

-747 YISKRTDRLSARSS
+747 CISKSTDRLSARSS
-761 KISGNLKGMLAIVIT
+761 KISGDLIGMLAIVIT

-790 IAKTISSFEATIN
+790 IAKTISSFEATIT
-803 FTATSLDRIVNSIS
+803 FTATSLNRITNSIS
-817 GFFDK
+817 GFFEK
-822 AAMYFNKAAMKIALD
+822 AAKYFEKAATKIAFD

-857 AAFKGTGRDRKQF
+857 AAFKNTGRDRKQF

-888 IALTAINIKVNSVEK
+888 IALTAINIKVNSVKK

-948 INAIGNTM
+948 ISAIGNTM
-956 LKITISRKVIA
+956 LKIIISRKVIA

-1033 IKAGPLWSAAGTILS
+1033 IKAGPLWSAAGTILA
-1048 RIAAIGA
+1048 RISAIGA

-1108 FSKSRQIIIKLS
+1108 FSKSRQVIVKLS
-1120 AGEGGWSKVWI
+1120 SGEGGWSKVWI

-1148 ILSLGDKRNLDNL
+1148 ILSLGDKRNLENL
-1161 SKVITAFGVAML
+1161 SKVITAFGIAML
-1173 MLTASIAIMNKMNPS
+1173 MLTASIAIMNKMSPA

-1207 CHVVQ
+1207 CNVVQ

-1223 RFALALSLALFNL
+1223 RFALALSFALSNL
-1236 SISIAILNQLDFLKS
+1236 SISIAILNQLDFLES

-1261 ITEMVVAFQIAK
+1261 ITEMAVACQIAK

-1286 FASMSASLLLLVGL
+1286 FASMSASLLLLVGC

-1394 LVMNEIRDTAK
+1394 LVMNEIRNTAK

-1418 AMMGA
+1418 AMIGA

-1476 KGSSLKNLYAMMGAF
+1476 KGSSLKNLYAM
-1491 TILTANVVALIASM
+1491 I
-1505 KLLSGVSWSNILSV
+1505 
-1519 TVPLVSVLI
+1519 
-1528 TLCGSLEEIA
+1528 
-1538 KIKIPKGSSLK
+1538 
-1549 NLYAM
+1549 
-1554 MGAFTILTANAV
+1554 GAFTILTANAV
-1566 GLVASMKLL
+1566 GLVSSMKLL

-1588 PLVSMLAS
+1588 PLVSMLVS

-1612 SATKLVAAVG
+1612 SATKLIAAVG

-1627 SLSLLVFAESVKQLA
+1627 SLSLLVFAEAVKQLA
-1642 AVPWKS
+1642 SVPWES

-1656 ISVLALFA
+1656 VSVLALFA

-1678 IGVAGLV
+1678 VGVAGLV

-1762 VGILTASMGIEALT
+1762 IGILTASMGIEALT

-1983 IAYVFKETVKTCIGK
+1983 IAYVFKETIKTCIGK

-2055 VDITNQEKLIDAW
+2055 VNITDQEKLIDAW
-2068 ASGDGITAAARTAT
+2068 ASGSGITEAARTAT
-2082 SNISNTRKDRNDDLA
+2082 SNISKTRKDRNEDLA
-2097 KSTKEGVDAVQNA
+2097 KSTKEGVDAVQDA

-2159 SRNMRSS
+2159 SRNMHSS

>member
-116 LINYS
+116 LTNYS

-186 SRAMYQLAQAIGKG
+186 SRAMYQLSQAIGKG

-268 RKTLNKYSAAIDQI
+268 RKTLDKYSAAIDQI

-326 ATIDAVSSKWMKT
+326 ATIDAVSSKWRKT

-486 SALISPLLTLAVKG
+486 AALISPLLTLAVKG

-516 SFIEKAQYKFGNFID
+516 AFIEKAQYKFGNFID

-556 FANVITSKVI
+556 FANIITSKVI

-573 GKLGSILSSFKDK
+573 GKLGSVLSSFKDK

-597 GSDTFNTKKISK
+597 GSDTFNTKEISK

-614 SDASSNVNK
+614 SDAGSNVNE
-623 ATNEVSNSIKNVQTK
+623 ATNEVSNSIKKIQTK

-646 RNGFVS
+646 QNGFGS

-683 SRLYAT
+683 SRLSAT

-698 LLSKGFEKIKQFFFR
+698 LLSKGFEKIKQFFVR
-713 VADRVNDIRNT
+713 VADRVSEIHNT
-724 LKANP
+724 LKTNP

-734 ATESIEEVSTSIN
+734 TTESVEEVSTSIDG
-747 YISKRTDRLSARSS
+747 ISKSTDKLSDKAS

-776 IGVTITTILLVIKG
+776 IGVTITALSLVIRG
-790 IAKTISSFEATIN
+790 ITQTITYAAKPLSEIADSMSGY
-803 FTATSLDRIVNSIS
+803 LD
-817 GFFDK
+817 
-822 AAMYFNKAAMKIALD
+822 KAAMKIALD

-842 IKSLALLTISLGVLV
+842 VKSLALLSISLGVLI
-857 AAFKGTGRDRKQF
+857 AAFKDTGMDRKKF

-875 ILAGFLVTIGGIA
+875 ILAGFLVIIGGIA
-888 IALTAINIKVNSVEK
+888 IALTAINSKVNSVEK

-933 NSFEKSMQLKAIVSI
+933 NSFEKSMQLKAIASI
-948 INAIGNTM
+948 ISAIGNTM

-1033 IKAGPLWSAAGTILS
+1033 IKAGPLWSAAGTILA

-1055 IVIALAGIS
+1055 IVVALAGIS

-1108 FSKSRQIIIKLS
+1108 FSKSRQVIVKLS

-1131 SLGRISALL
+1131 SFGRISALL

-1148 ILSLGDKRNLDNL
+1148 ILSLGDKRNLENL

-1173 MLTASIAIMNKMNPS
+1173 MLTASIAIMNKMSPA

-1236 SISIAILNQLDFLKS
+1236 SISIAILNQLDFS
-1251 ARSVLLLTAL
+1251 ESGRSVLLLTAL
-1261 ITEMVVAFQIAK
+1261 ITEMVVACQIAK

-1286 FASMSASLLLLVGL
+1286 FASMSASLLLLVGC
-1300 IAIIQLIDFKSA
+1300 IAIMQLIDFKSA

-1370 IENIQWQNLVS
+1370 IENVQWQNLVS

-1394 LVMNEIRDTAK
+1394 LVMNEIGNTAK
-1405 KIGDKTSAIKNIY
+1405 KIGDKTSAIKNI
-1418 AMMGA
+1418 
-1423 FTILTANVVALIAS
+1423 
-1437 MKLLSGVSWSNILS
+1437 
-1451 VTVPLVSVLITLC
+1451 
-1464 GSLEEIAKIKIP
+1464 
-1476 KGSSLKNLYAMMGAF
+1476 
-1491 TILTANVVALIASM
+1491 
-1505 KLLSGVSWSNILSV
+1505 
-1519 TVPLVSVLI
+1519 
-1528 TLCGSLEEIA
+1528 
-1538 KIKIPKGSSLK
+1538 
-1549 NLYAM
+1549 YAM

-1575 SGIPWQSLLAITV
+1575 SGIPWQNLLAITV
-1588 PLVSMLAS
+1588 PLVSMLVA

-1627 SLSLLVFAESVKQLA
+1627 SLSLLVFAEAVKQLA

-1656 ISVLALFA
+1656 VTVLALFA

-1727 LAIAGAFTALGLV
+1727 LAIAGAFTALALV

-1762 VGILTASMGIEALT
+1762 IGILTASMGIEALT

-1788 NIETIAESLSELSI
+1788 NIETIAKSLSELSI

-1827 NNLIEDGDSIYAL
+1827 NNLMEDGDSIYAL

-1876 VLELLLSALDEHVP
+1876 VLELLLSALDEHIP

-1905 LLTVNAPKLVKSLI
+1905 LLTANAPKLVKSLI

-1983 IAYVFKETVKTCIGK
+1983 IAYVFKETIKTCIGK

-2005 VLNNIWSDLINSIKY
+2005 VLHNIWSDLINSIKY
-2020 LLGKLWNGIVEGIA
+2020 LLGELWNGIVEGIA

-2045 VANWMEKNRK
+2045 VADWMEKNRK
-2055 VDITNQEKLIDAW
+2055 ANITDQEKLIDAW

-2082 SNISNTRKDRNDDLA
+2082 DNISKTMKDMNDDLS

-2116 NDNSYDVNVNPVI
+2116 NDNSYDVNVNPVV

-2159 SRNMRSS
+2159 SKNMRSS

>member
-55 NLEVVSIT
+55 NLEIVSIT

-116 LINYS
+116 LTNYS
-121 EKMEVINEQLEKLN
+121 EKMEVINDQLEKLN

-326 ATIDAVSSKWMKT
+326 ATIDAVSSKWRKT

-486 SALISPLLTLAVKG
+486 AALISPLLTLAVKG

-516 SFIEKAQYKFGNFID
+516 YFIEKAQYKFGNFID

-573 GKLGSILSSFKDK
+573 GKLGSVLSSFKDK

-597 GSDTFNTKKISK
+597 GSDTFNTKELSK

-614 SDASSNVNK
+614 SDDGNNVNET
-623 ATNEVSNSIKNVQTK
+623 TNEVSNSIKKIQTK

-646 RNGFVS
+646 QNGFVS
-652 IGQKI
+652 IGKKI
-657 SDVFHRLAESLS
+657 SNVFHRLAESLS

-683 SRLYAT
+683 SRLSVT
-689 IDLLTVAFN
+689 IDLLTVAFK

-713 VADRVNDIRNT
+713 VADRVSEIHNT
-724 LKANP
+724 LKTNP

-734 ATESIEEVSTSIN
+734 ATESIEDISTSIN
-747 YISKRTDRLSARSS
+747 GISERTDKLSARSS

-790 IAKTISSFEATIN
+790 IAKTISSFEATIT
-803 FTATSLDRIVNSIS
+803 FTATSLNRITNSIDRITNSIS
-817 GFFDK
+817 G
-822 AAMYFNKAAMKIALD
+822 YFNKAAMKIALE

-842 IKSLALLTISLGVLV
+842 IKSLALLTISLGVLIV
-857 AAFKGTGRDRKQF
+857 AFKDAGMDRKQF

-875 ILAGFLVTIGGIA
+875 ILAGFLVTIGVIA
-888 IALTAINIKVNSVEK
+888 IALTAINSKVNSVEK
-903 QVSTFSNKS
+903 QISTFSNKS

-948 INAIGNTM
+948 ISAIGNTM

-967 GRSLSDVVK
+967 GRSLSDVTK

-991 GVAMEALASGKEGG
+991 GVAMEAFASGKEGG
-1005 KIRKGYVSM
+1005 KIRKGYISM

-1033 IKAGPLWSAAGTILS
+1033 IKAGPLWSAAGTILA

-1108 FSKSRQIIIKLS
+1108 FSKSRQLIVKLS
-1120 AGEGGWSKVWI
+1120 AGEGGWNKVWI
-1131 SLGRISALL
+1131 SFGRISALL
-1140 GEISVLGF
+1140 GEISIIGF
-1148 ILSLGDKRNLDNL
+1148 ILSLGDKRNLENL
-1161 SKVITAFGVAML
+1161 SKVITSFGVAML
-1173 MLTASIAIMNKMNPS
+1173 MLTASIAIMNKMSPA

-1223 RFALALSLALFNL
+1223 RFALSLSLALFNL

-1251 ARSVLLLTAL
+1251 VRSVLLLTAL
-1261 ITEMVVAFQIAK
+1261 ITEMVVACQIAK

-1286 FASMSASLLLLVGL
+1286 FASMSASLLLLIGC
-1300 IAIIQLIDFKSA
+1300 IAIMQLIDFKSA

-1370 IENIQWQNLVS
+1370 IENIQLKNLVS

-1394 LVMNEIRDTAK
+1394 LVMNEIGNTAK
-1405 KIGDKTSAIKNIY
+1405 KIGDKTSAIKNI
-1418 AMMGA
+1418 
-1423 FTILTANVVALIAS
+1423 
-1437 MKLLSGVSWSNILS
+1437 
-1451 VTVPLVSVLITLC
+1451 
-1464 GSLEEIAKIKIP
+1464 
-1476 KGSSLKNLYAMMGAF
+1476 YAMMGAF

-1575 SGIPWQSLLAITV
+1575 SGIPWQNLLAITV
-1588 PLVSMLAS
+1588 PLVSMLVA

-1627 SLSLLVFAESVKQLA
+1627 SLSLLVFAEAVKQLA

-1656 ISVLALFA
+1656 VTVLALFA

-1855 VKGILKLI
+1855 VKGVLKLI

-1876 VLELLLSALDEHVP
+1876 VLELLLSALDEHIP
-1890 SMMSKVLSIIIKVIN
+1890 SMMSKVLSIIIKVID

>member
-116 LINYS
+116 LTNYS

-441 KTFTARLQAFTKK
+441 KTFTERLQAFTKK

-486 SALISPLLTLAVKG
+486 AALISPLLTLAVKG

-516 SFIEKAQYKFGNFID
+516 AFIEKVQYKFGNFID

-556 FANVITSKVI
+556 FANIITSKVI

-597 GSDTFNTKKISK
+597 GSDTFNTKEISK

-614 SDASSNVNK
+614 SYASSNVNK

-689 IDLLTVAFN
+689 IDLLIVAFN

-747 YISKRTDRLSARSS
+747 GISESTDKLSDRSS

-790 IAKTISSFEATIN
+790 IAKTISSFEATIT
-803 FTATSLDRIVNSIS
+803 FTAESLNRIVNSIS
-817 GFFDK
+817 VCFDK
-822 AAMYFNKAAMKIALD
+822 AAKYFDKAATKIALD

-857 AAFKGTGRDRKQF
+857 AAFKDTGRDRKQF

-888 IALTAINIKVNSVEK
+888 IALTSINIKVNSVEK

-933 NSFEKSMQLKAIVSI
+933 NSFEKSMQLKAIASI
-948 INAIGNTM
+948 ISAIGNTM

-967 GRSLSDVVK
+967 ERSLSDVVK
-976 GASVTFAFVA
+976 GASVTFAFIA
-986 LLGAL
+986 LLGAI

-1033 IKAGPLWSAAGTILS
+1033 IKAGPLWSAAGTILA
-1048 RIAAIGA
+1048 RIAAIGS
-1055 IVIALAGIS
+1055 IVVALAGIS

-1108 FSKSRQIIIKLS
+1108 FSKSRQVILKLS
-1120 AGEGGWSKVWI
+1120 AGEGGWNKVWI
-1131 SLGRISALL
+1131 SFGRISALL

-1148 ILSLGDKRNLDNL
+1148 ILSLGDKRNLENL
-1161 SKVITAFGVAML
+1161 SKVITAFGAAML
-1173 MLTASIAIMNKMNPS
+1173 MLTASIAIMNKMNPA
-1188 KSLVSI
+1188 KSIVSI

-1236 SISIAILNQLDFLKS
+1236 SISIAILNQLDFLES

-1261 ITEMVVAFQIAK
+1261 ITEMVVACQIAK

-1286 FASMSASLLLLVGL
+1286 FASMSASLLLLVGC
-1300 IAIIQLIDFKSA
+1300 IAIMQLIDFKSA
-1312 LLGTGVISAI
+1312 LIGTGVISAI
-1322 ILSLSVLMKQM
+1322 ILSLSALMKQR

-1394 LVMNEIRDTAK
+1394 LVMNEIGNTAK
-1405 KIGDKTSAIKNIY
+1405 KIGDKTSAIKNI
-1418 AMMGA
+1418 
-1423 FTILTANVVALIAS
+1423 
-1437 MKLLSGVSWSNILS
+1437 
-1451 VTVPLVSVLITLC
+1451 
-1464 GSLEEIAKIKIP
+1464 
-1476 KGSSLKNLYAMMGAF
+1476 YAMMGAF

-1575 SGIPWQSLLAITV
+1575 SGIPWQNLLAITV
-1588 PLVSMLAS
+1588 PLVSMLVA

-1627 SLSLLVFAESVKQLA
+1627 SLSLLVFAEAVKQLSS
-1642 AVPWKS
+1642 VPWKS
-1648 RLIAAGVL
+1648 RLIAAGILV
-1656 ISVLALFA
+1656 SVLALFA

-1762 VGILTASMGIEALT
+1762 IGILTASMGIETLT

-1802 AITDALVSGLQN
+1802 AITDALVSGLKN

-1876 VLELLLSALDEHVP
+1876 VLELLLSALDEHIP
-1890 SMMSKVLSIIIKVIN
+1890 SMMSKVLSIIIKVID
-1905 LLTVNAPKLVKSLI
+1905 LLTANAPKLVKSLI

-2005 VLNNIWSDLINSIKY
+2005 VLHNIWSDLINSIKY
-2020 LLGKLWNGIVEGIA
+2020 LLGELWNGIVEGIA
-2034 SIFRGNWVGDK
+2034 SIFRGNWVGDT

-2068 ASGDGITAAARTAT
+2068 ASGSGITEAARTAT
-2082 SNISNTRKDRNDDLA
+2082 SNISKTRKDRNDDLA
-2097 KSTKEGVDAVQNA
+2097 KSTKEGVDAVQDA

-2159 SRNMRSS
+2159 SRNMRSF

>member
-220 RQTVL
+220 RQAVL

-441 KTFTARLQAFTKK
+441 KTFTERLQAFTKK
-454 MKPSEETLSR
+454 MKPSEETLNR

-476 KFGINLIKIA
+476 KFGINLFKIA
-486 SALISPLLTLAVKG
+486 AALISPLLTLAVKG

-516 SFIEKAQYKFGNFID
+516 AFIEKAQYKFGNFID

-573 GKLGSILSSFKDK
+573 GKLGSVLSSFKDK

-597 GSDTFNTKKISK
+597 GSDTFNTKEISK
-609 QSRRI
+609 QLRRI

-623 ATNEVSNSIKNVQTK
+623 ATNEVSNSIKNIQTK

-683 SRLYAT
+683 PRLYAT

-747 YISKRTDRLSARSS
+747 CISESTDKLSGRSS

-790 IAKTISSFEATIN
+790 IAKTISSFEATIT
-803 FTATSLDRIVNSIS
+803 FTATSLNRITNSIS
-817 GFFDK
+817 GYFDK
-822 AAMYFNKAAMKIALD
+822 AAKKIVLD

-842 IKSLALLTISLGVLV
+842 IKSFALLTISIGVLV
-857 AAFKGTGRDRKQF
+857 AAFKNTGRDRKQF

-875 ILAGFLVTIGGIA
+875 ILDGFLVTIGGIA
-888 IALTAINIKVNSVEK
+888 IALTAINIKVNSVKK

-948 INAIGNTM
+948 ISAIGNTM

-1033 IKAGPLWSAAGTILS
+1033 IKAGPLWSAAGTILA
-1048 RIAAIGA
+1048 RVAAIGA

-1101 FSALLIS
+1101 FSALIIS
-1108 FSKSRQIIIKLS
+1108 FSKSRQVIVKLS

-1148 ILSLGDKRNLDNL
+1148 ILSLGDKRNLENL

-1173 MLTASIAIMNKMNPS
+1173 MLTASIAIMNKMSPA

-1223 RFALALSLALFNL
+1223 RFALALSFALFNL
-1236 SISIAILNQLDFLKS
+1236 SISIAILNQLDFLES
-1251 ARSVLLLTAL
+1251 ARNVLLLTAL
-1261 ITEMVVAFQIAK
+1261 ITEMAVACQIAK
-1273 NNANGNLKGAAIF
+1273 NNSNGNLKGAAIF
-1286 FASMSASLLLLVGL
+1286 FASMSASLLLLVGC

-1394 LVMNEIRDTAK
+1394 LVMNEIRNTSK

-1418 AMMGA
+1418 AMIGA

-1437 MKLLSGVSWSNILS
+1437 MKLLSGISWSNILS

-1505 KLLSGVSWSNILSV
+1505 KLLSGISWSNILSV

-1575 SGIPWQSLLAITV
+1575 YGIPWQSLLAITV
-1588 PLVSMLAS
+1588 PLVSMLVS

-1627 SLSLLVFAESVKQLA
+1627 SLSLIVFAEAVKQLA

-1656 ISVLALFA
+1656 VSVLALFA

-1696 ARLVFSSAI
+1696 ARIVFSSAI

-1721 KMFVDI
+1721 KMFVGI

-1762 VGILTASMGIEALT
+1762 IGILTASMGIEALT

-1905 LLTVNAPKLVKSLI
+1905 LLTVNAPKLVKSLV

-1945 KVTGMIFRMAGTLV
+1945 KVTGMIFRIAGTLV

-2055 VDITNQEKLIDAW
+2055 VNITDQEKLIDAW
-2068 ASGDGITAAARTAT
+2068 ASGSGITEAAHTAT
-2082 SNISNTRKDRNDDLA
+2082 SNISKTRKDRNEDLA
-2097 KSTKEGVDAVQNA
+2097 KSTKEGVDAVQDA

-2135 SQLDDVSGD
+2135 SQLDDVSGN

>member
-116 LINYS
+116 LTNYS

-268 RKTLNKYSAAIDQI
+268 RKTLDKYSAAIDQI

-326 ATIDAVSSKWMKT
+326 ATIDAVSSKWRKT

-486 SALISPLLTLAVKG
+486 AALISPLLTLAVKG

-516 SFIEKAQYKFGNFID
+516 AFIEKAQYKFGNFID

-556 FANVITSKVI
+556 FANIITSKVI

-573 GKLGSILSSFKDK
+573 GKLGSVLSSFKDK

-597 GSDTFNTKKISK
+597 DSDAFNTKEISK

-614 SDASSNVNK
+614 SDAGSNVNEV
-623 ATNEVSNSIKNVQTK
+623 TNEVSNSFKKTQTK

-646 RNGFVS
+646 QNGFGA

-683 SRLYAT
+683 SRLSAT

-713 VADRVNDIRNT
+713 VADRVSEIHNT
-724 LKANP
+724 LKTNP

-734 ATESIEEVSTSIN
+734 TTESMEEVSTSIDG
-747 YISKRTDRLSARSS
+747 ISKSTDKLNDKAS

-776 IGVTITTILLVIKG
+776 IGVTITALSLVIRG
-790 IAKTISSFEATIN
+790 ITQTITYAAKPLSEIAD
-803 FTATSLDRIVNSIS
+803 SLS
-817 GFFDK
+817 GYLD
-822 AAMYFNKAAMKIALD
+822 KAAMKIALD

-842 IKSLALLTISLGVLV
+842 VRSLALLSISLGVLI
-857 AAFKGTGRDRKQF
+857 AAFKDTGRDRKQF

-888 IALTAINIKVNSVEK
+888 IALTAINSKVNSVEK

-933 NSFEKSMQLKAIVSI
+933 NSFEKSMQLKAIASI
-948 INAIGNTM
+948 ISAIGNTM

-1033 IKAGPLWSAAGTILS
+1033 IKAGPLWSAAGTILA

-1055 IVIALAGIS
+1055 IVVALAGIS

-1108 FSKSRQIIIKLS
+1108 FSKSRQVIVKLS

-1131 SLGRISALL
+1131 SFGRISALL
-1140 GEISVLGF
+1140 GEISILGF
-1148 ILSLGDKRNLDNL
+1148 ILSLGDKRNLENL
-1161 SKVITAFGVAML
+1161 SKVITAFGVAIL
-1173 MLTASIAIMNKMNPS
+1173 MLTASIAIMNKMSPA

-1236 SISIAILNQLDFLKS
+1236 SISIAILNQLDFS
-1251 ARSVLLLTAL
+1251 ESGRSVLLLTAL
-1261 ITEMVVAFQIAK
+1261 ITEMVVACQIAK

-1286 FASMSASLLLLVGL
+1286 FASMSASLLLLVGC
-1300 IAIIQLIDFKSA
+1300 IAIMQLIDFKSA

-1394 LVMNEIRDTAK
+1394 LVMNEIGNTAK

-1491 TILTANVVALIASM
+1491 TILTANS
-1505 KLLSGVSWSNILSV
+1505 
-1519 TVPLVSVLI
+1519 
-1528 TLCGSLEEIA
+1528 
-1538 KIKIPKGSSLK
+1538 
-1549 NLYAM
+1549 
-1554 MGAFTILTANAV
+1554 V

-1588 PLVSMLAS
+1588 PLVSMLVA

-1627 SLSLLVFAESVKQLA
+1627 SLSLLVFAEAVKQLA

-1656 ISVLALFA
+1656 VSVLALFA

-1727 LAIAGAFTALGLV
+1727 LAIAGAFTALALV

-1827 NNLIEDGDSIYAL
+1827 NNLMEDGDSIYAL

-1876 VLELLLSALDEHVP
+1876 VLELLLSALDEHIP

-1905 LLTVNAPKLVKSLI
+1905 LLTANAPKLVKSLI

-1945 KVTGMIFRMAGTLV
+1945 KVTGMIFQMAGTLV

-1983 IAYVFKETVKTCIGK
+1983 IAYVFKETIKTCIGK

-2005 VLNNIWSDLINSIKY
+2005 VLDNIWSDLINSIKY

-2045 VANWMEKNRK
+2045 VADWMEKNRK
-2055 VDITNQEKLIDAW
+2055 ANITDQEKLIDAW

-2082 SNISNTRKDRNDDLA
+2082 DNISKTMKDMNDDLS

-2116 NDNSYDVNVNPVI
+2116 NDNSYDVNVNPVV

-2159 SRNMRSS
+2159 SKNMRSS

>member
-441 KTFTARLQAFTKK
+441 KTFTERLQAFTKK

-476 KFGINLIKIA
+476 KFGINLIKITA
-486 SALISPLLTLAVKG
+486 ALISPLLTLAVKG

-516 SFIEKAQYKFGNFID
+516 AFIEKVQYKFGNFID
-531 EIQSSEKVFNAV
+531 EIQSSEKVFSAV

-556 FANVITSKVI
+556 FANIITSKVI

-586 IANLFSFSGNS
+586 IENLFSFSGNS
-597 GSDTFNTKKISK
+597 GSDTFNTKEISK

-747 YISKRTDRLSARSS
+747 CISKSTDRLSARSS
-761 KISGNLKGMLAIVIT
+761 KISGDLIGMLAIVIT

-790 IAKTISSFEATIN
+790 IAKTISSIEATIT
-803 FTATSLDRIVNSIS
+803 FTSTSLNRITNSIS
-817 GFFDK
+817 GFFEK
-822 AAMYFNKAAMKIALD
+822 AAKYFEKAATKIALD

-857 AAFKGTGRDRKQF
+857 AAFKNTGRDRKQF

-888 IALTAINIKVNSVEK
+888 IALTAINIKVNSVKK

-948 INAIGNTM
+948 ISAIGNTM

-986 LLGAL
+986 LLGAI

-1033 IKAGPLWSAAGTILS
+1033 IKAGPLWSAAGTILA

-1079 ETILARKG
+1079 ETILARKV

-1148 ILSLGDKRNLDNL
+1148 ILSLGDKRNLENL
-1161 SKVITAFGVAML
+1161 SKVITAFGAAML
-1173 MLTASIAIMNKMNPS
+1173 MLTASIAIMNKMNPA

-1236 SISIAILNQLDFLKS
+1236 SISIAILNQLDFLES
-1251 ARSVLLLTAL
+1251 GRSVLLLTAL

-1273 NNANGNLKGAAIF
+1273 NNANGNLKGASIF
-1286 FASMSASLLLLVGL
+1286 FASMSASLLLLVGC
-1300 IAIIQLIDFKSA
+1300 IAIMQLIDFKSA
-1312 LLGTGVISAI
+1312 LIGTGIISAI
-1322 ILSLSVLMKQM
+1322 ILSLSALMKQR

-1394 LVMNEIRDTAK
+1394 LVMNEIGNTAK

-1418 AMMGA
+1418 AM
-1423 FTILTANVVALIAS
+1423 I
-1437 MKLLSGVSWSNILS
+1437 
-1451 VTVPLVSVLITLC
+1451 
-1464 GSLEEIAKIKIP
+1464 
-1476 KGSSLKNLYAMMGAF
+1476 GAF

-1566 GLVASMKLL
+1566 GLVSSMKLL

-1588 PLVSMLAS
+1588 PLVSMLVS

-1627 SLSLLVFAESVKQLA
+1627 SLSLLVFAEAVKQLA
-1642 AVPWKS
+1642 SLPWKS
-1648 RLIAAGVL
+1648 RIIAAGVL
-1656 ISVLALFA
+1656 VSVLALFA

-1678 IGVAGLV
+1678 VGVAGLV

-1721 KMFVDI
+1721 RMFVDI

-1762 VGILTASMGIEALT
+1762 IGILTASMGIEALT

-1919 NFLVARINALIKN
+1919 NFLVARINSLIKN

-1965 RIIFL
+1965 RIIFF

-2055 VDITNQEKLIDAW
+2055 VNITDQEKLIDAW
-2068 ASGDGITAAARTAT
+2068 ASGSGITEAARTAT
-2082 SNISNTRKDRNDDLA
+2082 SNISKTRKDRNDDLA
-2097 KSTKEGVDAVQNA
+2097 KSTKEGVDAVQDA

-2166 NRNSSDYGS
+2166 NRNISDYGN

>member
-441 KTFTARLQAFTKK
+441 KTFTERLQAFTKK

-486 SALISPLLTLAVKG
+486 AALISPLLTLAVKG

-573 GKLGSILSSFKDK
+573 GKLGSVLSSFKDK

-597 GSDTFNTKKISK
+597 GIDTFNTKEISK

-652 IGQKI
+652 IGKKI

-683 SRLYAT
+683 SRLYAA
-689 IDLLTVAFN
+689 IDLLAVAFN

-747 YISKRTDRLSARSS
+747 CISKSTDRLSARSS
-761 KISGNLKGMLAIVIT
+761 KISGNLIGMLATVIT

-790 IAKTISSFEATIN
+790 IAKTISSFEATIT
-803 FTATSLDRIVNSIS
+803 FTATSLNRITNSIS
-817 GFFDK
+817 GFFEK
-822 AAMYFNKAAMKIALD
+822 AAKYFEKAATKIALD

-857 AAFKGTGRDRKQF
+857 AAFKNTGRDRKQF

-888 IALTAINIKVNSVEK
+888 IALTAINIRVNSVKK

-948 INAIGNTM
+948 ISAIGNTI

-1005 KIRKGYVSM
+1005 KIRKGYISM
-1014 LGMASLILAFT
+1014 LGMVSLILAFT
-1025 KACQKLSD
+1025 KACLKLSD
-1033 IKAGPLWSAAGTILS
+1033 IKAGPLWSAAGTILA

-1055 IVIALAGIS
+1055 IVTALAGIS

-1108 FSKSRQIIIKLS
+1108 FSKSRQVIVKLS

-1131 SLGRISALL
+1131 SFGRISALL

-1148 ILSLGDKRNLDNL
+1148 ILSLGDKRNLENL
-1161 SKVITAFGVAML
+1161 SKVITAFGAAML
-1173 MLTASIAIMNKMNPS
+1173 MLTASIAIMNKMNPA

-1207 CHVVQ
+1207 CRVVQ

-1236 SISIAILNQLDFLKS
+1236 SISIAILNQLDFLES
-1251 ARSVLLLTAL
+1251 GRSVLLLTAL
-1261 ITEMVVAFQIAK
+1261 ITEMAVACQIAK
-1273 NNANGNLKGAAIF
+1273 NNANGNLKGASIF
-1286 FASMSASLLLLVGL
+1286 FASMSASLLLLVGC
-1300 IAIIQLIDFKSA
+1300 IAIMQLIDFKSA

-1347 VKIALSFTLICGALI
+1347 AKIALSFTLICGALI

-1394 LVMNEIRDTAK
+1394 LVMNEIRNTAK

-1418 AMMGA
+1418 AMIGA

-1476 KGSSLKNLYAMMGAF
+1476 KGSSLKNLYAM
-1491 TILTANVVALIASM
+1491 I
-1505 KLLSGVSWSNILSV
+1505 
-1519 TVPLVSVLI
+1519 
-1528 TLCGSLEEIA
+1528 
-1538 KIKIPKGSSLK
+1538 
-1549 NLYAM
+1549 
-1554 MGAFTILTANAV
+1554 GAFTILTANAV
-1566 GLVASMKLL
+1566 GLVSSMKLL

-1588 PLVSMLAS
+1588 PLVSMLVS

-1627 SLSLLVFAESVKQLA
+1627 SLSLLVFAEAVKQLA
-1642 AVPWKS
+1642 SVPWKS

-1656 ISVLALFA
+1656 VSVLALFA

-1678 IGVAGLV
+1678 VGVAGLV

-1762 VGILTASMGIEALT
+1762 IGILTASMGIEALT

-2034 SIFRGNWVGDK
+2034 SIFRGNWVGDT

-2055 VDITNQEKLIDAW
+2055 VNITDQEKLIDAW
-2068 ASGDGITAAARTAT
+2068 ASGSGITEAARTAT
-2082 SNISNTRKDRNDDLA
+2082 SNISKTRKDRNEDLA
-2097 KSTKEGVDAVQNA
+2097 KSTKEGVDSVQDA

-2159 SRNMRSS
+2159 SRNMHSS

>member
-441 KTFTARLQAFTKK
+441 KTFTERLQAFTKK

-486 SALISPLLTLAVKG
+486 AALISPLLTLAVKG

-516 SFIEKAQYKFGNFID
+516 AFIEKVQYKFGNFID
-531 EIQSSEKVFNAV
+531 EIQSSEKVFSAV
-543 NKVISTIGKAFSK
+543 NKVVSTIGKAFSK
-556 FANVITSKVI
+556 FANIITSKVI

-586 IANLFSFSGNS
+586 IENLFSFSGNS
-597 GSDTFNTKKISK
+597 GSDTFNTKEISK

-614 SDASSNVNK
+614 SDASSNINK

-652 IGQKI
+652 IWQKI

-747 YISKRTDRLSARSS
+747 CISKSTDRLSARSS

-790 IAKTISSFEATIN
+790 IAKTISSFEATIT
-803 FTATSLDRIVNSIS
+803 FTATSLNRITNSIS
-817 GFFDK
+817 GFFEK
-822 AAMYFNKAAMKIALD
+822 AATKIALD

-857 AAFKGTGRDRKQF
+857 AAFKNTGRDRKQF

-888 IALTAINIKVNSVEK
+888 IALTAINIRVNSVKK

-924 KLNKVGSIA
+924 KLNKVGGIA

-948 INAIGNTM
+948 ISAIGNTM

-1033 IKAGPLWSAAGTILS
+1033 IKAGPLWSAAGTILA

-1108 FSKSRQIIIKLS
+1108 FSKSRQVIVKLS

-1148 ILSLGDKRNLDNL
+1148 ILSLGDKRNLENL

-1173 MLTASIAIMNKMNPS
+1173 MLTASIAIMNKMNPA

-1236 SISIAILNQLDFLKS
+1236 SISIAILNQLDFLES
-1251 ARSVLLLTAL
+1251 GRSVLLLTAL
-1261 ITEMVVAFQIAK
+1261 ITEMAVACQIAK

-1286 FASMSASLLLLVGL
+1286 FASMSASLLLLVGC
-1300 IAIIQLIDFKSA
+1300 IAIMQLIDFKSA
-1312 LLGTGVISAI
+1312 LIGTGVISAI
-1322 ILSLSVLMKQM
+1322 ILSLSALMKQM

-1394 LVMNEIRDTAK
+1394 LVMNEIRNTAK

-1437 MKLLSGVSWSNILS
+1437 MKLLSGVSLSNILS

-1476 KGSSLKNLYAMMGAF
+1476 KGSNLKNLYAM
-1491 TILTANVVALIASM
+1491 I
-1505 KLLSGVSWSNILSV
+1505 
-1519 TVPLVSVLI
+1519 
-1528 TLCGSLEEIA
+1528 
-1538 KIKIPKGSSLK
+1538 
-1549 NLYAM
+1549 
-1554 MGAFTILTANAV
+1554 GAFTILTANAV
-1566 GLVASMKLL
+1566 GLVSSMKLL

-1588 PLVSMLAS
+1588 PLVSMLVS

-1627 SLSLLVFAESVKQLA
+1627 SLSLLVFAEAVKQLA
-1642 AVPWKS
+1642 SVPWKS

-1656 ISVLALFA
+1656 VSVLALFA

-1678 IGVAGLV
+1678 VGVAGLV

-1721 KMFVDI
+1721 KMFIDI

-2055 VDITNQEKLIDAW
+2055 VNITDQEKLIDAW
-2068 ASGDGITAAARTAT
+2068 ASGNGITEAARTAT
-2082 SNISNTRKDRNDDLA
+2082 SNISKTRKDRNEDLA
-2097 KSTKEGVDAVQNA
+2097 KSTKEGVDAVQDA

>member
-55 NLEVVSIT
+55 NLEIVSIT

-441 KTFTARLQAFTKK
+441 KTFTERLQAFTKK

-486 SALISPLLTLAVKG
+486 AALISPLLTLAVKG

-573 GKLGSILSSFKDK
+573 GKLGSVLSSFKDK

-597 GSDTFNTKKISK
+597 GSGTFNTKEISK

-747 YISKRTDRLSARSS
+747 CISKSTDRLSARSS
-761 KISGNLKGMLAIVIT
+761 KISGNLIGMLAIVIT

-790 IAKTISSFEATIN
+790 IAKTISSFEATIT
-803 FTATSLDRIVNSIS
+803 FTATSLNRITNSIS
-817 GFFDK
+817 GFFEK
-822 AAMYFNKAAMKIALD
+822 AAKYFEKAATKIALD

-857 AAFKGTGRDRKQF
+857 AAFKNTGRDRKQF

-888 IALTAINIKVNSVEK
+888 IALTAINIRVNSVKK

-948 INAIGNTM
+948 ISAIGNTM
-956 LKITISRKVIA
+956 LKITISRKVVA

-1033 IKAGPLWSAAGTILS
+1033 IKAGPLWSAAGTILA

-1161 SKVITAFGVAML
+1161 SKVITAFGAAML

-1223 RFALALSLALFNL
+1223 RFAIALSLALFNL
-1236 SISIAILNQLDFLKS
+1236 SISIAILNQLDFLES

-1261 ITEMVVAFQIAK
+1261 ITEMAVACQIAK

-1286 FASMSASLLLLVGL
+1286 FASMSASLLLLVGC
-1300 IAIIQLIDFKSA
+1300 IAIMQLIDFKSA
-1312 LLGTGVISAI
+1312 LIGTGVISAI
-1322 ILSLSVLMKQM
+1322 ILSLSALMKQM

-1394 LVMNEIRDTAK
+1394 LVMNEIRNTAK

-1418 AMMGA
+1418 AMIGA

-1476 KGSSLKNLYAMMGAF
+1476 KGSSLKNLYAM
-1491 TILTANVVALIASM
+1491 I
-1505 KLLSGVSWSNILSV
+1505 
-1519 TVPLVSVLI
+1519 
-1528 TLCGSLEEIA
+1528 
-1538 KIKIPKGSSLK
+1538 
-1549 NLYAM
+1549 
-1554 MGAFTILTANAV
+1554 GAFTILTANAV
-1566 GLVASMKLL
+1566 GLVSSMKLL

-1588 PLVSMLAS
+1588 PLVSMLVS

-1627 SLSLLVFAESVKQLA
+1627 SLSLLVFAEAVKQLA

-1656 ISVLALFA
+1656 VSVLALFA

-1762 VGILTASMGIEALT
+1762 IGILTASMGIEALT

-2055 VDITNQEKLIDAW
+2055 VDITDQEKLIDAW
-2068 ASGDGITAAARTAT
+2068 ASGSGITEAARTAT
-2082 SNISNTRKDRNDDLA
+2082 SNISKTRKDRNEDLA
-2097 KSTKEGVDAVQNA
+2097 KSTKEGVDSVQDA

-2135 SQLDDVSGD
+2135 NQLDDVSGD
-2144 IDVSSDSSYDNTQSV
+2144 IDISSDSSYDNTQSV

>member
-116 LINYS
+116 LTNYS

-268 RKTLNKYSAAIDQI
+268 RKTLDKYSAAIDQI

-326 ATIDAVSSKWMKT
+326 ATIDAVSSKWRKT

-486 SALISPLLTLAVKG
+486 AALISPLLTLTVKG

-516 SFIEKAQYKFGNFID
+516 AFIEKTQYKFGNFID

-556 FANVITSKVI
+556 FANIITSKVI

-573 GKLGSILSSFKDK
+573 GKLGSVLSSFKDK
-586 IANLFSFSGNS
+586 IANLISFSWNS
-597 GSDTFNTKKISK
+597 GSDTFNTKEISK

-614 SDASSNVNK
+614 SNAANNVNE
-623 ATNEVSNSIKNVQTK
+623 ATNEVSNSIEKTQSK

-646 RNGFVS
+646 QNGFGS

-683 SRLYAT
+683 SVLSAT
-689 IDLLTVAFN
+689 IDLLTVAFS
-698 LLSKGFEKIKQFFFR
+698 LLSKGFEKVKQFFIR
-713 VADRVNDIRNT
+713 VADRVSDIHDT
-724 LKANP
+724 LKTNP

-734 ATESIEEVSTSIN
+734 TTESVEDVSTSIDG
-747 YISKRTDRLSARSS
+747 ISKSTDKLNDKAS

-776 IGVTITTILLVIKG
+776 IGVTITALSLVIRG
-790 IAKTISSFEATIN
+790 ITQTITYAAKPLSEIAD
-803 FTATSLDRIVNSIS
+803 SLS
-817 GFFDK
+817 GYLD
-822 AAMYFNKAAMKIALD
+822 KAAMKIALD

-842 IKSLALLTISLGVLV
+842 VKSLALLSISLGVLI
-857 AAFKGTGRDRKQF
+857 AAFKDTGMDRKQF
-870 GEISG
+870 GAISG

-888 IALTAINIKVNSVEK
+888 IALTAINSKVKNVEK

-933 NSFEKSMQLKAIVSI
+933 NSFEKSMQLKAIASI

-1033 IKAGPLWSAAGTILS
+1033 IQAGPLWSAAGTILA

-1108 FSKSRQIIIKLS
+1108 FSKSRQVIVRLS
-1120 AGEGGWSKVWI
+1120 AGEGGWTKVWI
-1131 SLGRISALL
+1131 SFGRISALL

-1148 ILSLGDKRNLDNL
+1148 VLSLGDKRNLENL

-1173 MLTASIAIMNKMNPS
+1173 MLTASIAIMNKMSPA

-1236 SISIAILNQLDFLKS
+1236 SISIAILNQLDFS
-1251 ARSVLLLTAL
+1251 ESGRSVLLLTAL
-1261 ITEMVVAFQIAK
+1261 ITEMVVACQIAK

-1286 FASMSASLLLLVGL
+1286 FASMSASLLLLVGC
-1300 IAIIQLIDFKSA
+1300 IAIMQLIDFKSA

-1394 LVMNEIRDTAK
+1394 LVMNEIGNTAK

-1418 AMMGA
+1418 AMRGA

-1476 KGSSLKNLYAMMGAF
+1476 KGSSLKNLYAIRGAF

-1588 PLVSMLAS
+1588 PLVSMLVA

-1627 SLSLLVFAESVKQLA
+1627 SLSLLVFAEAVKQLA

-1656 ISVLALFA
+1656 VSVLALFA

-1727 LAIAGAFTALGLV
+1727 LAIAGAFTALALV

-1762 VGILTASMGIEALT
+1762 IGILTASMGIEALT

-1827 NNLIEDGDSIYAL
+1827 NNLMEDGDSIYAL

-1876 VLELLLSALDEHVP
+1876 VLELLLSALDEHIP
-1890 SMMSKVLSIIIKVIN
+1890 SMRTKVLSIIIKVIN
-1905 LLTVNAPKLVKSLI
+1905 LLTANAPKLVKSLI

-1945 KVTGMIFRMAGTLV
+1945 KVTGMIFQMAGTLV

-1983 IAYVFKETVKTCIGK
+1983 IAYVFKETIKTCIGK

-2005 VLNNIWSDLINSIKY
+2005 VLDNIWSDLINSIKY

-2045 VANWMEKNRK
+2045 VADWMEKNRK
-2055 VDITNQEKLIDAW
+2055 ADITDQEKLIDAW

-2082 SNISNTRKDRNDDLA
+2082 NNISKTMKDMNDDLS

-2116 NDNSYDVNVNPVI
+2116 NDNSYDVNVNPVV

-2159 SRNMRSS
+2159 SKNMRSS

>member
-268 RKTLNKYSAAIDQI
+268 RKTLNKYSAAIDKI

-392 GDENQGAFWNIFDSI
+392 GDDNQGAFWNIFDSI

-441 KTFTARLQAFTKK
+441 KTFTERLQAFTKK

-486 SALISPLLTLAVKG
+486 AALISPLLTLAVKG

-516 SFIEKAQYKFGNFID
+516 AFIEKVQYKFGNFID
-531 EIQSSEKVFNAV
+531 EIQSSEKVFSAV

-556 FANVITSKVI
+556 FANIITSKVI

-586 IANLFSFSGNS
+586 IENLFSFSGNS
-597 GSDTFNTKKISK
+597 GSDTFNTKEISK

-657 SDVFHRLAESLS
+657 SDVFHRLAESIS

-747 YISKRTDRLSARSS
+747 CISKSTDRLSARSS

-776 IGVTITTILLVIKG
+776 TGVTITTILLVIKG
-790 IAKTISSFEATIN
+790 IAKTISSFEATIT
-803 FTATSLDRIVNSIS
+803 FTATSLNRITNSIS
-817 GFFDK
+817 GFFEK
-822 AAMYFNKAAMKIALD
+822 AAKYFEKAATKIALD

-857 AAFKGTGRDRKQF
+857 AAFKNTGRDRKQF

-888 IALTAINIKVNSVEK
+888 IALTAINIKVNSVKK

-948 INAIGNTM
+948 ISAIGNTM

-991 GVAMEALASGKEGG
+991 GVAMESLASGKEGR

-1014 LGMASLILAFT
+1014 LGMVSLILAFT
-1025 KACQKLSD
+1025 KACHKLSD
-1033 IKAGPLWSAAGTILS
+1033 IKSGPLWSAAGTILA

-1108 FSKSRQIIIKLS
+1108 FSKSRQVIVKLS

-1131 SLGRISALL
+1131 SFGRISALL

-1148 ILSLGDKRNLDNL
+1148 ILSLGDKRNLENL
-1161 SKVITAFGVAML
+1161 SKVITAFGAAML
-1173 MLTASIAIMNKMNPS
+1173 MLTASIAIMNKMNPA

-1236 SISIAILNQLDFLKS
+1236 SIAIAILNQLDFLES
-1251 ARSVLLLTAL
+1251 GRSVLLLTAL
-1261 ITEMVVAFQIAK
+1261 ITEMAVACQIAK

-1286 FASMSASLLLLVGL
+1286 FASMSASLLLLVGC
-1300 IAIIQLIDFKSA
+1300 IAIMQLIDFKSA

-1370 IENIQWQNLVS
+1370 IENIQWKNLVS

-1394 LVMNEIRDTAK
+1394 LVMNEIRNTAK

-1418 AMMGA
+1418 AMIGA

-1476 KGSSLKNLYAMMGAF
+1476 KGSSLKNLYAM
-1491 TILTANVVALIASM
+1491 I
-1505 KLLSGVSWSNILSV
+1505 
-1519 TVPLVSVLI
+1519 
-1528 TLCGSLEEIA
+1528 
-1538 KIKIPKGSSLK
+1538 
-1549 NLYAM
+1549 
-1554 MGAFTILTANAV
+1554 GAFTILTANAV
-1566 GLVASMKLL
+1566 GLVSSMKLL

-1588 PLVSMLAS
+1588 PLVSMLVS

-1627 SLSLLVFAESVKQLA
+1627 SLSLLVFAEAVKQLA
-1642 AVPWKS
+1642 SVPWKS

-1656 ISVLALFA
+1656 VSVLALFA

-1678 IGVAGLV
+1678 VGVAGLV

-1762 VGILTASMGIEALT
+1762 IGILTASMGIEALT

-2055 VDITNQEKLIDAW
+2055 VNITDQEKLIDAW
-2068 ASGDGITAAARTAT
+2068 ASGSGITEAARTAT
-2082 SNISNTRKDRNDDLA
+2082 SNISKTRKDRNEDLS
-2097 KSTKEGVDAVQNA
+2097 KSTKEGVDAVQDA

>member
-116 LINYS
+116 LTNYS

-186 SRAMYQLAQAIGKG
+186 SRARYQLAQAIGKG

-237 GQNYIT
+237 GQNYVT

-268 RKTLNKYSAAIDQI
+268 RKTLDKYSAAIDQI

-326 ATIDAVSSKWMKT
+326 ATIDAVSSKWRKT

-486 SALISPLLTLAVKG
+486 AALISPLLTLAVKG

-516 SFIEKAQYKFGNFID
+516 AFIEKAQYKFGNFID

-556 FANVITSKVI
+556 FANIITSKVI

-573 GKLGSILSSFKDK
+573 GKLWSVLSSFKDK

-597 GSDTFNTKKISK
+597 GSDTFNTKEISK

-614 SDASSNVNK
+614 SDAGSNVNE
-623 ATNEVSNSIKNVQTK
+623 ATNEVSNSIKKIQTK

-646 RNGFVS
+646 QNGFGS

-683 SRLYAT
+683 SRLSAT

-713 VADRVNDIRNT
+713 VADRVSEIHNT
-724 LKANP
+724 LKTNP

-734 ATESIEEVSTSIN
+734 TTESMEEVSTSIDG
-747 YISKRTDRLSARSS
+747 ISKSTDKLNDKAS

-776 IGVTITTILLVIKG
+776 IGVTITALSLVIRG
-790 IAKTISSFEATIN
+790 ITQTITYAAKPLSEIAD
-803 FTATSLDRIVNSIS
+803 SLS
-817 GFFDK
+817 GYLD
-822 AAMYFNKAAMKIALD
+822 KAAMKIALD

-842 IKSLALLTISLGVLV
+842 VKSLALLSISLGVLI
-857 AAFKGTGRDRKQF
+857 AAFKDTGMDRKQF

-888 IALTAINIKVNSVEK
+888 IALTAINSKVNSVEK

-933 NSFEKSMQLKAIVSI
+933 NSFEKSMQLKAIASI
-948 INAIGNTM
+948 ISAIGNTM

-1014 LGMASLILAFT
+1014 LGMASLVLAFT

-1033 IKAGPLWSAAGTILS
+1033 IKAGPLWSAAGTILA

-1055 IVIALAGIS
+1055 IVVALAGIS

-1108 FSKSRQIIIKLS
+1108 FSKSRQVIVKLS

-1131 SLGRISALL
+1131 SFGRISALL

-1148 ILSLGDKRNLDNL
+1148 ILSLGDKRNLENL

-1173 MLTASIAIMNKMNPS
+1173 MLTASIAIMNKMSPA

-1236 SISIAILNQLDFLKS
+1236 SISIAILNQLDFS
-1251 ARSVLLLTAL
+1251 ESGRSVLLLTAL
-1261 ITEMVVAFQIAK
+1261 ITEMVVACQIAE

-1286 FASMSASLLLLVGL
+1286 FASMSASLLLLVGC
-1300 IAIIQLIDFKSA
+1300 IAIMQLIDFKSA
-1312 LLGTGVISAI
+1312 LLGTGVISTI

-1394 LVMNEIRDTAK
+1394 LVMNEIGNTAK

-1476 KGSSLKNLYAMMGAF
+1476 KGSSLKNLYAMR
-1491 TILTANVVALIASM
+1491 
-1505 KLLSGVSWSNILSV
+1505 
-1519 TVPLVSVLI
+1519 
-1528 TLCGSLEEIA
+1528 
-1538 KIKIPKGSSLK
+1538 
-1549 NLYAM
+1549 
-1554 MGAFTILTANAV
+1554 GAFTILTANAV

-1588 PLVSMLAS
+1588 PLVSMLVA

-1627 SLSLLVFAESVKQLA
+1627 SLSLLVFAEAVKQLA

-1656 ISVLALFA
+1656 VSVLALFA

-1727 LAIAGAFTALGLV
+1727 LAIAGAFTALALV

-1827 NNLIEDGDSIYAL
+1827 NNLMEDGDSIYAL

-1876 VLELLLSALDEHVP
+1876 VLELLLSALDEHIP

-1905 LLTVNAPKLVKSLI
+1905 LLTANAPKLVKSLI

-1945 KVTGMIFRMAGTLV
+1945 KVTGMIFQMAGTLV

-1983 IAYVFKETVKTCIGK
+1983 IAYVFKETIKTCIGK

-2005 VLNNIWSDLINSIKY
+2005 VLHNIWSDLINSIKY
-2020 LLGKLWNGIVEGIA
+2020 LLGELWNGIVEGIA

-2045 VANWMEKNRK
+2045 VADWMEKNRK
-2055 VDITNQEKLIDAW
+2055 ANITDQEKLIDAW

-2082 SNISNTRKDRNDDLA
+2082 DNISKTMKDMNDDLS

-2116 NDNSYDVNVNPVI
+2116 NDNSYDVNVNPVV

-2159 SRNMRSS
+2159 SKNMRSS

>member
-55 NLEVVSIT
+55 NLEIVSIT

-441 KTFTARLQAFTKK
+441 KTFTERLQAFTKK

-486 SALISPLLTLAVKG
+486 AALISPLLTLAVKG

-573 GKLGSILSSFKDK
+573 GKLGSVLSSFKDK

-597 GSDTFNTKKISK
+597 GSGTFNTKEISK

-657 SDVFHRLAESLS
+657 SDVFHRLAGSLS

-747 YISKRTDRLSARSS
+747 CISKSTDRLSARSS
-761 KISGNLKGMLAIVIT
+761 KISGNLIGMLAIVIT

-790 IAKTISSFEATIN
+790 IAKTISSFEATIT
-803 FTATSLDRIVNSIS
+803 FTATSLNRITNSIS
-817 GFFDK
+817 GFFEK
-822 AAMYFNKAAMKIALD
+822 AAKYFEKAATKIALD

-857 AAFKGTGRDRKQF
+857 AAFKNTGRDRKQF

-888 IALTAINIKVNSVEK
+888 IALTAINIRVNSVKK

-948 INAIGNTM
+948 ISAIGNTM

-986 LLGAL
+986 LLGSL

-1033 IKAGPLWSAAGTILS
+1033 IKAGPLWSAAGTILA

-1173 MLTASIAIMNKMNPS
+1173 MLTASIAIMNKMSPA

-1223 RFALALSLALFNL
+1223 RFALALSFALFNL
-1236 SISIAILNQLDFLKS
+1236 SISIAILNQLDFLES

-1261 ITEMVVAFQIAK
+1261 ITEMAVACQIAK
-1273 NNANGNLKGAAIF
+1273 NNANGNLKGSAIF
-1286 FASMSASLLLLVGL
+1286 FASMSASLLLLVGC

-1394 LVMNEIRDTAK
+1394 LVMNEIRNTAK

-1418 AMMGA
+1418 AMIGA

-1476 KGSSLKNLYAMMGAF
+1476 KGSSLKNLYAM
-1491 TILTANVVALIASM
+1491 I
-1505 KLLSGVSWSNILSV
+1505 
-1519 TVPLVSVLI
+1519 
-1528 TLCGSLEEIA
+1528 
-1538 KIKIPKGSSLK
+1538 
-1549 NLYAM
+1549 
-1554 MGAFTILTANAV
+1554 GAFTILTANAV
-1566 GLVASMKLL
+1566 GLVSSMKLL

-1588 PLVSMLAS
+1588 PLVSMLVS

-1627 SLSLLVFAESVKQLA
+1627 SLSLLVFAEAVKQLA

-1656 ISVLALFA
+1656 VSVLALFA

-1721 KMFVDI
+1721 KMFVGI

-1762 VGILTASMGIEALT
+1762 IGILTASMGIEALT
-1776 TNLVPFCTTVTE
+1776 TNLVPFCTTVTG

-2034 SIFRGNWVGDK
+2034 AIFRGNFVGDK
-2045 VANWMEKNRK
+2045 VANWMEENMK
-2055 VDITNQEKLIDAW
+2055 VNITDQEKLIDAW
-2068 ASGDGITAAARTAT
+2068 ASGSGITEAARTAT
-2082 SNISNTRKDRNDDLA
+2082 SNISKTRKDRNDDLA
-2097 KSTKEGVDAVQNA
+2097 KSTKEGVDAVQDA

-2135 SQLDDVSGD
+2135 SQLDDVSGN

-2166 NRNSSDYGS
+2166 NRNSSDYGN

>member
-392 GDENQGAFWNIFDSI
+392 GDEKQGAFWNIFDSI

-441 KTFTARLQAFTKK
+441 KTFTERLQAFTKK

-486 SALISPLLTLAVKG
+486 AALISPLLTLAVKG

-516 SFIEKAQYKFGNFID
+516 AFIEKVQYKFGNFID

-597 GSDTFNTKKISK
+597 GSDTFNTEEISK

-657 SDVFHRLAESLS
+657 SDVFHRLDESLS

-747 YISKRTDRLSARSS
+747 CISKSTDRLSARSS

-776 IGVTITTILLVIKG
+776 TGVTITTILLVIKG
-790 IAKTISSFEATIN
+790 IAKTISSFEATIT
-803 FTATSLDRIVNSIS
+803 FTATSLNRITNSIS
-817 GFFDK
+817 GFFEK
-822 AAMYFNKAAMKIALD
+822 AAKYFEKAATKIALD

-857 AAFKGTGRDRKQF
+857 AAFKNTGRDRKQF

-888 IALTAINIKVNSVEK
+888 IALTAINIKVNSVKK

-948 INAIGNTM
+948 ISAIGNTM

-1033 IKAGPLWSAAGTILS
+1033 IKAGPLWSAAGTILA

-1064 AHETKLVSKARGVNK
+1064 AHETKLVSKARGINK

-1108 FSKSRQIIIKLS
+1108 FSKSRQIIVKLS

-1148 ILSLGDKRNLDNL
+1148 ILSLGDKRNLENL

-1173 MLTASIAIMNKMNPS
+1173 MLTASIAIMNKMSPA

-1236 SISIAILNQLDFLKS
+1236 SISIAILNQLDFLES
-1251 ARSVLLLTAL
+1251 GRSVLLLTAL
-1261 ITEMVVAFQIAK
+1261 ITEMAVACQIAK

-1286 FASMSASLLLLVGL
+1286 FASMSASLLLLVGC
-1300 IAIIQLIDFKSA
+1300 IAIMQLIDFKSA
-1312 LLGTGVISAI
+1312 LIGTGVISAI
-1322 ILSLSVLMKQM
+1322 ILSLSALMKQM

-1394 LVMNEIRDTAK
+1394 LVMNEIGNTAK

-1418 AMMGA
+1418 AMIGA

-1476 KGSSLKNLYAMMGAF
+1476 KGSSLKNLYA
-1491 TILTANVVALIASM
+1491 I
-1505 KLLSGVSWSNILSV
+1505 
-1519 TVPLVSVLI
+1519 
-1528 TLCGSLEEIA
+1528 
-1538 KIKIPKGSSLK
+1538 
-1549 NLYAM
+1549 

-1575 SGIPWQSLLAITV
+1575 YGIPWQSLLAITV
-1588 PLVSMLAS
+1588 PLVSMLVS

-1627 SLSLLVFAESVKQLA
+1627 SLSLIVFAEAVKQLA

-1656 ISVLALFA
+1656 VSVLALFA

-1721 KMFVDI
+1721 KMFVGI

-1762 VGILTASMGIEALT
+1762 IGILTASMGIEALT

-1905 LLTVNAPKLVKSLI
+1905 LLTVNAPKLVKSLV

-1945 KVTGMIFRMAGTLV
+1945 KVTGMIFRIAGTLV

-2055 VDITNQEKLIDAW
+2055 VNITDQEKLIDAW
-2068 ASGDGITAAARTAT
+2068 ASGSGITEAAHTAT
-2082 SNISNTRKDRNDDLA
+2082 SNISKTRKDRNEDLA
-2097 KSTKEGVDAVQNA
+2097 KSTKEGVDAVQDA

-2135 SQLDDVSGD
+2135 SQLDDVSGN

>member
-268 RKTLNKYSAAIDQI
+268 RKTLNKYSAAIDKI

-392 GDENQGAFWNIFDSI
+392 GDDNQGAFWNIFDSI

-441 KTFTARLQAFTKK
+441 KTFTERLQAFTKK

-486 SALISPLLTLAVKG
+486 AALISPLLTLAVKG

-516 SFIEKAQYKFGNFID
+516 AFIEKVQYKFGNFID
-531 EIQSSEKVFNAV
+531 EIQSSEKVFSAV

-556 FANVITSKVI
+556 FANIITSKVI

-586 IANLFSFSGNS
+586 IENLFSFSGNS
-597 GSDTFNTKKISK
+597 GSDTFNTKEISK

-657 SDVFHRLAESLS
+657 SDVFHRLAESIS

-747 YISKRTDRLSARSS
+747 CISKSTDRLSARSS

-776 IGVTITTILLVIKG
+776 TGVTITTILLVIKG
-790 IAKTISSFEATIN
+790 IAKTISSFEATIT
-803 FTATSLDRIVNSIS
+803 FTATSLNRITNSIS
-817 GFFDK
+817 GFFEK
-822 AAMYFNKAAMKIALD
+822 AAKYFEKAATKIALD

-857 AAFKGTGRDRKQF
+857 AAFKNTGRDRKQF

-888 IALTAINIKVNSVEK
+888 IALTAINIKVNSVKK

-948 INAIGNTM
+948 ISAIGNTM

-991 GVAMEALASGKEGG
+991 GVAMESLASGKEGR

-1014 LGMASLILAFT
+1014 LGMVSLILAFT
-1025 KACQKLSD
+1025 KACHKLSD
-1033 IKAGPLWSAAGTILS
+1033 IKSGPLWSAAGTILA

-1108 FSKSRQIIIKLS
+1108 FSKSRQVIVKLS

-1131 SLGRISALL
+1131 SFGRISALL

-1148 ILSLGDKRNLDNL
+1148 ILSLGDKRNLENL
-1161 SKVITAFGVAML
+1161 SKVITAFGAAML
-1173 MLTASIAIMNKMNPS
+1173 MLTASIAIMNKMNPA

-1236 SISIAILNQLDFLKS
+1236 SISIAILNQLDFLES
-1251 ARSVLLLTAL
+1251 GRSVLLLTAL
-1261 ITEMVVAFQIAK
+1261 ITEMAVACQIAK

-1286 FASMSASLLLLVGL
+1286 FASMSASLLLLVGC
-1300 IAIIQLIDFKSA
+1300 IAIMQLIDFKSA

-1370 IENIQWQNLVS
+1370 IENIQWKNLVS

-1394 LVMNEIRDTAK
+1394 LVMNEIRNTAK

-1418 AMMGA
+1418 AMIGA

-1476 KGSSLKNLYAMMGAF
+1476 KGSSLKNLYAM
-1491 TILTANVVALIASM
+1491 I
-1505 KLLSGVSWSNILSV
+1505 
-1519 TVPLVSVLI
+1519 
-1528 TLCGSLEEIA
+1528 
-1538 KIKIPKGSSLK
+1538 
-1549 NLYAM
+1549 
-1554 MGAFTILTANAV
+1554 GAFTILTANAV
-1566 GLVASMKLL
+1566 GLVSSMKLL

-1588 PLVSMLAS
+1588 PLVSMLVS

-1627 SLSLLVFAESVKQLA
+1627 SLSLLVFAEAVKQLA
-1642 AVPWKS
+1642 SVPWKS

-1656 ISVLALFA
+1656 VSVLALFA

-1678 IGVAGLV
+1678 VGVAGLV

-1762 VGILTASMGIEALT
+1762 IGILTASMGIEALT

-2055 VDITNQEKLIDAW
+2055 VNITDQEKLIDAW
-2068 ASGDGITAAARTAT
+2068 ASGSGITEAARTAT
-2082 SNISNTRKDRNDDLA
+2082 SNISKTRKDRNEDLS
-2097 KSTKEGVDAVQNA
+2097 KSTKEGVDAVQDA